1 MIGGNSLKKLNIEV
15 QGMTCEACSARIEKV
30 LSKMPQVSEVN
41 VNSVTGLA
49 TVTLNNEE
57 DLKAIPE
64 KIEKVGYEVPTE
76 TVKLDIQGMS
86 CEACSARIEKMLNRL
101 PIEEAVVN
109 SISNSGTVRFKN
121 GIVTEEE
128 IVNQIEKAGYSGKVI
143 RDEDNVINRDEE
155 ELKGLKRDLIIS
167 IIFTIPLFSAMFF
180 HMAGIHTPLSNGW
193 VQLLLAIPVQFYIG
207 RRFYKGAFNSIRGGG
222 ANMDV
227 LIVMGTSAAFFFS
240 LYHTIIGS
248 PDLYYESSAVII
260 TLILL
265 GKFFEKRAKTR
276 TTDAINKL
284 MELQAKTAVV
294 ERDGEK
300 LEIPVEEVVIGDIID
315 VKPGEKIPVDGN
327 ILSGNTNIDES
338 MITGESI
345 PVEKVPG
352 DSVIGG
358 TINKNGFIKFE
369 ASKVGK
375 DTMLSQIVKLVEE
388 AQGHKAPVQRLA
400 DKISGVFVPSVIII
414 ALVTFVLT
422 WIFKKSMDAA
432 VMHAVAVLV
441 IACPCSLGLA
451 TPTAIMVGTGRGA
464 SLGILIKSGEYLERA
479 CNIDACVF
487 DKTGT
492 LTKGEPLVQSVNN
505 YSNMTE
511 EDFLKVFSSLESAS
525 EHPLGEAVVK
535 YAKEKGISGLEVEE
549 FNSLTGMGVEG
560 KIKDIKYYIG
570 SKKLMEE
577 KKVSFDS
584 KVIEAFQEKGETPL
598 MLFDQ
603 EKLLGII
610 SVADE
615 IKESSK
621 TAIEKLHKMG
631 IEIYMI
637 TGDSL
642 KTAKAIGS
650 ELAIEKVFAEVLP
663 EDKSDKI
670 KEIKGQDKVVAM
682 VGDGINDAPALAE
695 ADIGFAIG
703 TGTDVAI
710 EASDITIIN
719 GDINSVAKA
728 IELSKRTMRT
738 IKQNL
743 FWAFF
748 YNVIGIPIAALG
760 FLNPMIAGAAMAFS
774 SVSVVTNSLRL
785 KSFK

>member
-1 MIGGNSLKKLNIEV
+1 MKKLNIRVE
-15 QGMTCEACSARIEKV
+15 GMTCEACSARIEKV
-30 LSKMPQVSEVN
+30 LSKMEEVESVN

-49 TVTLNNEE
+49 TVELNSEENINE
-57 DLKAIPE
+57 IPQ
-64 KIEKVGYEVPTE
+64 KIEKAGYEVPMQ
-76 TVKLDIQGMS
+76 TVKIDITGMS
-86 CEACSARIEKMLNRL
+86 CEACAARITKLLNKL
-101 PIEEAVVN
+101 PIDEAVIN
-109 SISNSGTVRFKN
+109 SITNSGVVRFKN
-121 GIVTEEE
+121 GLVTEEE
-128 IVNQIEKAGYSGKVI
+128 IIKQVEKAGYGATVVK
-143 RDEDNVINRDEE
+143 DEDNVINRDDK

-167 IIFTIPLFSAMFF
+167 LIFTIPLFSAMFF
-180 HMAGIHTPLSNGW
+180 HMAGVHTILSNGW
-193 VQLLLAIPVQFYIG
+193 VQLALAIPVQFYIG

-248 PDLYYESSAVII
+248 SELYYESSAVII

-265 GKFFEKRAKTR
+265 GKYFEKRAKTR

-294 ERDGEK
+294 ERDGK
-300 LEIPVEEVVIGDIID
+300 VIEIPIEEVVVGDIID
-315 VKPGEKIPVDGN
+315 VRPGEKVAVDGK
-327 ILSGNTNIDES
+327 IIFGETSIDEA
-338 MITGESI
+338 MVTGESI
-345 PVEKVPG
+345 PSEKTVG
-352 DSVIGG
+352 DEVIGG

-369 ASKVGK
+369 ATKVGK
-375 DTMLSQIVKLVEE
+375 DTMLSQIVKLVEQ
-388 AQGHKAPVQRLA
+388 AQEHKAPVQRLA
-400 DKISGVFVPSVIII
+400 DKIAGIFVPSVIVIAII
-414 ALVTFVLT
+414 TFALT
-422 WIFKKSMDAA
+422 WFVKKSIDPAI
-432 VMHAVAVLV
+432 MHAVAVLV

-464 SLGILIKSGEYLERA
+464 NLGILIKSGEYLERA
-479 CNIDACVF
+479 CKIDSVVF

-492 LTKGEPLVQSVNN
+492 LTEGKPVVKSVEN
-505 YSNMTE
+505 YSHMN
-511 EDFLKVFSSLESAS
+511 EDEMLKIFSSLENAS
-525 EHPLGEAVVK
+525 QHPLGEAVVN
-535 YAKEKGISGLEVEE
+535 YCKEKRIETVEVSN
-549 FNSLTGMGVEG
+549 FNSLTGMGVSGTINEA
-560 KIKDIKYYIG
+560 KYFIG
-570 SKKLMEE
+570 NKKLMDE
-577 KKVSFDS
+577 KNISYSLED
-584 KVIEAFQEKGETPL
+584 IEMLQEKGETPL
-598 MLFDQ
+598 MLFDGK
-603 EKLLGII
+603 KLLGII

-615 IKESSK
+615 VKESSK
-621 TAIEKLHKMG
+621 GAIEKLHEMG

-637 TGDSL
+637 TGDS
-642 KTAKAIGS
+642 KRAANAIGKS
-650 ELAIEKVFAEVLP
+650 LGIEGVFAEVLP
-663 EDKSDKI
+663 QDKSDKI
-670 KEIKGQDKVVAM
+670 KEIKSDGKVVAM

-719 GDINSVAKA
+719 GDIYSVVKA

>member
-1 MIGGNSLKKLNIEV
+1 MKKLNIKVE
-15 QGMTCEACSARIEKV
+15 GMTCEACSARIEKV
-30 LSKMPQVSEVN
+30 LSKMEEVESVN

-49 TVTLNNEE
+49 TVELNSEENINE
-57 DLKAIPE
+57 IPQ
-64 KIEKVGYEVPTE
+64 KIEKAGYEVPME
-76 TVKLDIQGMS
+76 TVKIDITGMS
-86 CEACSARIEKMLNRL
+86 CEACAARITKLLNKL
-101 PIEEAVVN
+101 PIEEAVIN
-109 SISNSGTVRFKN
+109 SITNSGVVRFKN
-121 GIVTEEE
+121 GLVTEEE
-128 IVNQIEKAGYSGKVI
+128 IIKQVEKAGYGATVVK
-143 RDEDNVINRDEE
+143 DEDNVINRDDN

-167 IIFTIPLFSAMFF
+167 LIFTIPLFSAMFF
-180 HMAGIHTPLSNGW
+180 HMAGVHTILSNGW
-193 VQLLLAIPVQFYIG
+193 VQLALAIPVQFYIG
-207 RRFYKGAFNSIRGGG
+207 RRFYKGAFNSVRGGG

-248 PDLYYESSAVII
+248 SELYYESSAVII

-265 GKFFEKRAKTR
+265 GKYFEKRAKTR

-294 ERDGEK
+294 ERNGEVI
-300 LEIPVEEVVIGDIID
+300 EIPIEEVVVGDIID
-315 VKPGEKIPVDGN
+315 VRPGEKVAVDGK
-327 ILSGNTNIDES
+327 IIFGETSIDEA
-338 MITGESI
+338 MVTGESI
-345 PVEKVPG
+345 PSEKTVG
-352 DSVIGG
+352 DEVIGG

-369 ASKVGK
+369 ATKVGK
-375 DTMLSQIVKLVEE
+375 DTMLSQIVKLVEQ
-388 AQGHKAPVQRLA
+388 AQEHKAPVQRLA
-400 DKISGVFVPSVIII
+400 DKIAGIFVPSVIVIAII
-414 ALVTFVLT
+414 TFALT
-422 WIFKKSMDAA
+422 WFLKKSIDPAI
-432 VMHAVAVLV
+432 MHAVAVLV

-464 SLGILIKSGEYLERA
+464 NLGILIKSGEYLERA
-479 CNIDACVF
+479 CKIDSVVF

-492 LTKGEPLVQSVNN
+492 LTEGKPVVKSVEN
-505 YSNMTE
+505 YSHMN
-511 EDFLKVFSSLESAS
+511 EDDMLKIFSSLENAS
-525 EHPLGEAVVK
+525 QHPLGEAVVN
-535 YAKEKGISGLEVEE
+535 YCKEKGIETVEVSN
-549 FNSLTGMGVEG
+549 FNSLTGMGVSGTINEV
-560 KIKDIKYYIG
+560 KYFIG
-570 SKKLMEE
+570 NKKLMDE
-577 KKVSFDS
+577 KNISYSLED
-584 KVIEAFQEKGETPL
+584 IEMLQEKGETPL
-598 MLFDQ
+598 MLFD
-603 EKLLGII
+603 EKKLLGII

-615 IKESSK
+615 VKESSK
-621 TAIEKLHKMG
+621 GAIEKLHEMG

-637 TGDSL
+637 TGDS
-642 KTAKAIGS
+642 KRAANAIGES
-650 ELAIEKVFAEVLP
+650 LGIEGVFAEVLP
-663 EDKSDKI
+663 QDKSDKI
-670 KEIKGQDKVVAM
+670 KEIKSDGKVVAM

-719 GDINSVAKA
+719 GDIYSVVKA

>member
-1 MIGGNSLKKLNIEV
+1 MKKLNIRVE
-15 QGMTCEACSARIEKV
+15 GMTCEACSARIEKV
-30 LSKMPQVSEVN
+30 LSKMDEVESVN

-49 TVTLNNEE
+49 TVDLNSEENINE
-57 DLKAIPE
+57 IPL
-64 KIEKVGYEVPTE
+64 KIEKAGYEVPMQ
-76 TVKLDIQGMS
+76 TVKLDITGMS
-86 CEACSARIEKMLNRL
+86 CEACAARITKLLNKL
-101 PIEEAVVN
+101 PIEEAVIN
-109 SISNSGTVRFKN
+109 SITNSGVVHFKN
-121 GIVTEEE
+121 GLVTEEE
-128 IVNQIEKAGYSGKVI
+128 IIKQVEKAGYGATVVK
-143 RDEDNVINRDEE
+143 DEDNVINRDDK

-167 IIFTIPLFSAMFF
+167 LIFTIPLFSAMFF
-180 HMAGIHTPLSNGW
+180 HMAGMHIFLLNGW
-193 VQLLLAIPVQFYIG
+193 VQLALAIPVQFYIG

-248 PDLYYESSAVII
+248 SELYYESSAVII

-265 GKFFEKRAKTR
+265 GKYFEKRAKTR

-294 ERDGEK
+294 ERNGEVV
-300 LEIPVEEVVIGDIID
+300 EIPIEEVVVGDIID
-315 VKPGEKIPVDGN
+315 VRPGEKVAVDGK
-327 ILSGNTNIDES
+327 IIFGETSIDEA
-338 MITGESI
+338 MVTGESI
-345 PVEKVPG
+345 PREKTVG
-352 DSVIGG
+352 DEVIGG

-369 ASKVGK
+369 ATKVGK
-375 DTMLSQIVKLVEE
+375 DTMLSQIVKLVEQ
-388 AQGHKAPVQRLA
+388 AQEHKAPVQRLA
-400 DKISGVFVPSVIII
+400 DKIAGVFVPSVIVI
-414 ALVTFVLT
+414 AIFTFAIT
-422 WIFKKSMDAA
+422 WFVKKSIDPAI
-432 VMHAVAVLV
+432 MHAVAVLV

-464 SLGILIKSGEYLERA
+464 NLGILIKSGEYLERA
-479 CNIDACVF
+479 CNIDSVVF

-492 LTKGEPLVQSVNN
+492 LTEGKPVVKSVEN
-505 YSNMTE
+505 YSGMSE
-511 EDFLKVFSSLESAS
+511 EEMLKIFSSLENAS
-525 EHPLGEAVVK
+525 QHPLGEAVVN
-535 YAKEKGISGLEVEE
+535 YCKEKGIEMEEVSK
-549 FNSLTGMGVEG
+549 FDSLTGKGVSG
-560 KIKDIKYYIG
+560 SIDGVLYFIG
-570 SKKLMEE
+570 NRKLMDE
-577 KKVSFDS
+577 KNISYSAED
-584 KVIEAFQEKGETPL
+584 IEKLQEKGETPL
-598 MLFDQ
+598 MLFD
-603 EKLLGII
+603 EKSLLGII

-615 IKESSK
+615 VKESSK
-621 TAIEKLHKMG
+621 EAIDKLHEMG
-631 IEIYMI
+631 IETYMI
-637 TGDSL
+637 TGDSNRAANAI
-642 KTAKAIGS
+642 AKS
-650 ELAIEKVFAEVLP
+650 LDIERVYAEVLP
-663 EDKSDKI
+663 QDKSDKI
-670 KEIKGQDKVVAM
+670 KEIKTEGKVVAM

-719 GDINSVAKA
+719 GDINSVVKA

>member
-1 MIGGNSLKKLNIEV
+1 MKKLNIRVE
-15 QGMTCEACSARIEKV
+15 GMTCEACSARIEKV
-30 LSKMPQVSEVN
+30 LSKMDEVESVN

-49 TVTLNNEE
+49 TVELNSEENINE
-57 DLKAIPE
+57 IPQ
-64 KIEKVGYEVPTE
+64 KIEKAGYEVPME
-76 TVKLDIQGMS
+76 TVKIDITGMS
-86 CEACSARIEKMLNRL
+86 CEACAARITKLLNKL
-101 PIEEAVVN
+101 PIEEAVIN
-109 SISNSGTVRFKN
+109 SITNSGVVRFKN
-121 GIVTEEE
+121 GLVTEEE
-128 IVNQIEKAGYSGKVI
+128 IIKQVEKAGYGATVVK
-143 RDEDNVINRDEE
+143 DEDNVINRDDN

-167 IIFTIPLFSAMFF
+167 LIFTIPLFSAMFF
-180 HMAGIHTPLSNGW
+180 HMAGVHTILSNGW
-193 VQLLLAIPVQFYIG
+193 VQLALAIPVQFYIG
-207 RRFYKGAFNSIRGGG
+207 RRFYKGAFNSVRGGG

-248 PDLYYESSAVII
+248 SELYYESSAVII

-265 GKFFEKRAKTR
+265 GKYFEKRAKTR

-294 ERDGEK
+294 ERNGEVI
-300 LEIPVEEVVIGDIID
+300 EIPIEEVVVGDIID
-315 VKPGEKIPVDGN
+315 VRPGEKVAVDGK
-327 ILSGNTNIDES
+327 IIFGETSIDEA
-338 MITGESI
+338 MVTGESI
-345 PVEKVPG
+345 PSEKTVG
-352 DSVIGG
+352 DEVIGG

-369 ASKVGK
+369 ATKVGK
-375 DTMLSQIVKLVEE
+375 DTMLSQIVKLVEQ
-388 AQGHKAPVQRLA
+388 AQEHKAPVQRLA
-400 DKISGVFVPSVIII
+400 DKIAGIFVPSVIVIAII
-414 ALVTFVLT
+414 TFALT
-422 WIFKKSMDAA
+422 WFLKKSIDPAI
-432 VMHAVAVLV
+432 MHAVAVLV

-464 SLGILIKSGEYLERA
+464 NLGILIKSGEYLERA
-479 CNIDACVF
+479 CKIDSVVF

-492 LTKGEPLVQSVNN
+492 LTEGKPVVKSVEN
-505 YSNMTE
+505 YSHMN
-511 EDFLKVFSSLESAS
+511 EDEMLKIFSSLENAS
-525 EHPLGEAVVK
+525 QHPLGEAVVN
-535 YAKEKGISGLEVEE
+535 YCKETGIETVEVSN
-549 FNSLTGMGVEG
+549 FNSLTGMGVSGTINEA
-560 KIKDIKYYIG
+560 KYFIG
-570 SKKLMEE
+570 NKKLMDE
-577 KKVSFDS
+577 KNISYSLED
-584 KVIEAFQEKGETPL
+584 IEMLQEKGETPL
-598 MLFDQ
+598 MLFD
-603 EKLLGII
+603 EKKLLGII

-615 IKESSK
+615 VKESSK
-621 TAIEKLHKMG
+621 GAIEKLHEMG

-637 TGDSL
+637 TGDS
-642 KTAKAIGS
+642 KRAANAIGES
-650 ELAIEKVFAEVLP
+650 LGIEGVFAEVLP
-663 EDKSDKI
+663 QDKSDKI
-670 KEIKGQDKVVAM
+670 KEIKSDGKVVAM

-719 GDINSVAKA
+719 GDIYSVVKA

>member
-1 MIGGNSLKKLNIEV
+1 
-15 QGMTCEACSARIEKV
+15 MTCEACSARIEKV
-30 LSKMPQVSEVN
+30 LSKMEEVESVN

-49 TVTLNNEE
+49 TVELNSEENINE
-57 DLKAIPE
+57 IPH
-64 KIEKVGYEVPTE
+64 KIEKAGYEVPMQ
-76 TVKLDIQGMS
+76 TVKIDITGMS
-86 CEACSARIEKMLNRL
+86 CEACAARITKLLNKL
-101 PIEEAVVN
+101 PIEEAVIN
-109 SISNSGTVRFKN
+109 SITNSGVVRFKN
-121 GIVTEEE
+121 GLVTEEE
-128 IVNQIEKAGYSGKVI
+128 IIKQVEKAGYAATVVK
-143 RDEDNVINRDEE
+143 DEDNVINRDDN

-167 IIFTIPLFSAMFF
+167 LIFTIPLFSAMFF
-180 HMAGIHTPLSNGW
+180 HMAGVHTILSNGW
-193 VQLLLAIPVQFYIG
+193 VQLALAIPVQFYIG

-248 PDLYYESSAVII
+248 SELYYESSAVII

-265 GKFFEKRAKTR
+265 GKYFEKRAKTR

-294 ERDGEK
+294 EREGK
-300 LEIPVEEVVIGDIID
+300 VIEIPIEEVVVGDIID
-315 VKPGEKIPVDGN
+315 VRPGEKVAVDGK
-327 ILSGNTNIDES
+327 IIFGETSIDEA
-338 MITGESI
+338 MVTGESI
-345 PVEKVPG
+345 PSEKTVG
-352 DSVIGG
+352 DEVIGG

-369 ASKVGK
+369 ATKVGK
-375 DTMLSQIVKLVEE
+375 DTMLSQIVKLVEQ
-388 AQGHKAPVQRLA
+388 AQEHKAPVQRLA
-400 DKISGVFVPSVIII
+400 DKIAGIFVPSVIVIAII
-414 ALVTFVLT
+414 TFALT
-422 WIFKKSMDAA
+422 WFVKKSIDPAI
-432 VMHAVAVLV
+432 MHAVAVLV

-464 SLGILIKSGEYLERA
+464 NLGILIKSGEYLERA
-479 CNIDACVF
+479 CKIDSVVF

-492 LTKGEPLVQSVNN
+492 LTEGKPVVKSVEN
-505 YSNMTE
+505 YSHMN
-511 EDFLKVFSSLESAS
+511 EDEMLKIFSSLENAS
-525 EHPLGEAVVK
+525 QHPLGEAVVN
-535 YAKEKGISGLEVEE
+535 YCKEKGIETVEVSN
-549 FNSLTGMGVEG
+549 FNSLTGMGVSGTINEA
-560 KIKDIKYYIG
+560 KYFIG
-570 SKKLMEE
+570 NKKLMDE
-577 KKVSFDS
+577 KNISYSLED
-584 KVIEAFQEKGETPL
+584 IEMLQEKGETPL
-598 MLFDQ
+598 MLFD
-603 EKLLGII
+603 EKKLLGII

-615 IKESSK
+615 VKESSK
-621 TAIEKLHKMG
+621 GAIEKLHEMG

-637 TGDSL
+637 TGDS
-642 KTAKAIGS
+642 KRAANAIGKS
-650 ELAIEKVFAEVLP
+650 LGIEGVFAEVLP
-663 EDKSDKI
+663 QDKSDKI
-670 KEIKGQDKVVAM
+670 KEIRSDGKVVAM

-719 GDINSVAKA
+719 GDIYSVVKA

>member
-1 MIGGNSLKKLNIEV
+1 MKKLNIRV
-15 QGMTCEACSARIEKV
+15 DGMTCEACSARIEKV
-30 LSKMPQVSEVN
+30 LSKMDEVESVN

-49 TVTLNNEE
+49 TVELNSEENINE
-57 DLKAIPE
+57 IPQ
-64 KIEKVGYEVPTE
+64 KIEKAGYEVPVQ
-76 TVKLDIQGMS
+76 TVKLDITGMS
-86 CEACSARIEKMLNRL
+86 CEACAARITKLLNKL
-101 PIEEAVVN
+101 PIEEAVIN
-109 SISNSGTVRFKN
+109 SITNSGVVRFKN
-121 GIVTEEE
+121 GLVTEDE
-128 IVNQIEKAGYSGKVI
+128 IIKQVEKAGYGATVVK
-143 RDEDNVINRDEE
+143 DEDNVINRDDK

-167 IIFTIPLFSAMFF
+167 LIFTIPLFSAMFF
-180 HMAGIHTPLSNGW
+180 HMAGMHIFLLNGW
-193 VQLLLAIPVQFYIG
+193 VQLALAIPVQFYIG
-207 RRFYKGAFNSIRGGG
+207 RRFYKGAYNSVRGGG

-248 PDLYYESSAVII
+248 SELYYESSAVII

-265 GKFFEKRAKTR
+265 GKYFEKRAKTR

-294 ERDGEK
+294 ERNGEVI
-300 LEIPVEEVVIGDIID
+300 EIPIEEVVVGDIID
-315 VKPGEKIPVDGN
+315 VRPGEKVAVDGK
-327 ILSGNTNIDES
+327 IIFGETSIDEA
-338 MITGESI
+338 MVTGESI
-345 PVEKVPG
+345 PREKTVG
-352 DSVIGG
+352 DEVIGG

-369 ASKVGK
+369 ATKVGK
-375 DTMLSQIVKLVEE
+375 DTMLSQIVKLVEQ
-388 AQGHKAPVQRLA
+388 AQEHKAPVQRLA
-400 DKISGVFVPSVIII
+400 DKISGVFVPSVIVI
-414 ALVTFVLT
+414 AILTFAIT
-422 WIFKKSMDAA
+422 WFVKKSIDPAI
-432 VMHAVAVLV
+432 MHAVAVLV

-464 SLGILIKSGEYLERA
+464 NLGILIKSGEYLERA
-479 CNIDACVF
+479 CNIDSVVF

-492 LTKGEPLVQSVNN
+492 LTEGKPVVKSVEN
-505 YSNMTE
+505 YSHMSE
-511 EDFLKVFSSLESAS
+511 EEMLQIFSSLENAS
-525 EHPLGEAVVK
+525 QHPLGEAVVNYCK
-535 YAKEKGISGLEVEE
+535 DKGIEMLEVSN
-549 FNSLTGMGVEG
+549 FKSLTGMGVLG
-560 KIKDIKYYIG
+560 NINGVDYFIG
-570 SKKLMEE
+570 NKKLMDE
-577 KKVSFDS
+577 KNISYS
-584 KVIEAFQEKGETPL
+584 IEDIEKLQEKGETPL
-598 MLFDQ
+598 MLFD
-603 EKLLGII
+603 EKSLLGII

-615 IKESSK
+615 VKKSSK
-621 TAIEKLHKMG
+621 EAIEKLHEIG
-631 IEIYMI
+631 IETYMI
-637 TGDSL
+637 TGDSNRAARAI
-642 KTAKAIGS
+642 AKS
-650 ELAIEKVFAEVLP
+650 LDIERVYAEVLP
-663 EDKSDKI
+663 QDKSDKI
-670 KEIKGQDKVVAM
+670 KEIKSEGKVVAM

-719 GDINSVAKA
+719 GDIKSVVKA

>member
-1 MIGGNSLKKLNIEV
+1 MKKLNIRVE
-15 QGMTCEACSARIEKV
+15 GMTCEACSARIEKV
-30 LSKMPQVSEVN
+30 LSKMDEVESVN

-49 TVTLNNEE
+49 TVELNSEENINE
-57 DLKAIPE
+57 IPQ
-64 KIEKVGYEVPTE
+64 KIEKAGYEVPME
-76 TVKLDIQGMS
+76 TVKIAITGMS
-86 CEACSARIEKMLNRL
+86 CEACAARITKLLNKL
-101 PIEEAVVN
+101 PIEEAVIN
-109 SISNSGTVRFKN
+109 SITNSGVVRFKN
-121 GIVTEEE
+121 GLVTEEE
-128 IVNQIEKAGYSGKVI
+128 IIKQVEKAGYGATVVK
-143 RDEDNVINRDEE
+143 DEDNVINRDDN

-167 IIFTIPLFSAMFF
+167 LIFTIPLFSAMFF
-180 HMAGIHTPLSNGW
+180 HMAGVHTILSNGW
-193 VQLLLAIPVQFYIG
+193 VQLALAIPVQFYIG
-207 RRFYKGAFNSIRGGG
+207 RRFYKGAFNSVRGGG

-248 PDLYYESSAVII
+248 SELYYESSAVII

-265 GKFFEKRAKTR
+265 GKYFEKRAKTR

-294 ERDGEK
+294 ERNGEVI
-300 LEIPVEEVVIGDIID
+300 EIPIEEVVVGDIID
-315 VKPGEKIPVDGN
+315 VRPGEKVAVDGK
-327 ILSGNTNIDES
+327 IIFGETSIDEA
-338 MITGESI
+338 MVTGESI
-345 PVEKVPG
+345 PSEKTVG
-352 DSVIGG
+352 DEVIGG

-369 ASKVGK
+369 ATKVGK
-375 DTMLSQIVKLVEE
+375 DTMLSQIVKLVEQ
-388 AQGHKAPVQRLA
+388 AQEHKAPVQRLA
-400 DKISGVFVPSVIII
+400 DKIAGIFVPSVIVIAII
-414 ALVTFVLT
+414 TFALT
-422 WIFKKSMDAA
+422 WFLKKSIDPAI
-432 VMHAVAVLV
+432 MHAVAVLV

-464 SLGILIKSGEYLERA
+464 NLGILIKSGEYLERA
-479 CNIDACVF
+479 CKIDSVVF

-492 LTKGEPLVQSVNN
+492 LTEGKPVVKSVEN
-505 YSNMTE
+505 YSHMN
-511 EDFLKVFSSLESAS
+511 EDEMLKIFSSLENAS
-525 EHPLGEAVVK
+525 QHPLGEAVVN
-535 YAKEKGISGLEVEE
+535 YCKETGIETVEVSN
-549 FNSLTGMGVEG
+549 FNSLTGMGVSGTINEA
-560 KIKDIKYYIG
+560 KYFIG
-570 SKKLMEE
+570 NKKLMDE
-577 KKVSFDS
+577 KNISYSLED
-584 KVIEAFQEKGETPL
+584 IEMLQEKGETPL
-598 MLFDQ
+598 MLFD
-603 EKLLGII
+603 EKKLLGII

-615 IKESSK
+615 VKESSK
-621 TAIEKLHKMG
+621 GAIEKLHEMG

-637 TGDSL
+637 TGDS
-642 KTAKAIGS
+642 KRAANAIGES
-650 ELAIEKVFAEVLP
+650 LGIEGVFAEVLP
-663 EDKSDKI
+663 QDKSDKI
-670 KEIKGQDKVVAM
+670 KEIKSDGKVVAM

-719 GDINSVAKA
+719 GDIYSVVKA

>member
-1 MIGGNSLKKLNIEV
+1 
-15 QGMTCEACSARIEKV
+15 MTCEACSARIEKV
-30 LSKMPQVSEVN
+30 LSKMEEVESVN

-49 TVTLNNEE
+49 TVELNSEENINE
-57 DLKAIPE
+57 IPH
-64 KIEKVGYEVPTE
+64 KIEKAGYEVPMQ
-76 TVKLDIQGMS
+76 TVKIDITGMS
-86 CEACSARIEKMLNRL
+86 CEACAARITKLLNKL
-101 PIEEAVVN
+101 PIEEAVIN
-109 SISNSGTVRFKN
+109 SITNSGVVRFKN
-121 GIVTEEE
+121 GLVTEEE
-128 IVNQIEKAGYSGKVI
+128 IIKQVEKAGYGATVVK
-143 RDEDNVINRDEE
+143 DEDNVINRDDK

-167 IIFTIPLFSAMFF
+167 LIFTIPLFSAMFF
-180 HMAGIHTPLSNGW
+180 HMAGVHTILSNGW
-193 VQLLLAIPVQFYIG
+193 VQLALAIPVQFYIG

-248 PDLYYESSAVII
+248 SELYYESSAVII

-265 GKFFEKRAKTR
+265 GKYFEKRAKTR

-294 ERDGEK
+294 ERNGEVI
-300 LEIPVEEVVIGDIID
+300 EIPIEEVVVGDIID
-315 VKPGEKIPVDGN
+315 VRPGEKVAVDGK
-327 ILSGNTNIDES
+327 IIFGETSIDEA
-338 MITGESI
+338 MVTGESI
-345 PVEKVPG
+345 PSEKTVG
-352 DSVIGG
+352 DEVIGG

-369 ASKVGK
+369 ATKVGK
-375 DTMLSQIVKLVEE
+375 DTMLSQIVKLVEQ
-388 AQGHKAPVQRLA
+388 AQEHKAPVQRLA
-400 DKISGVFVPSVIII
+400 DKIAGIFVPSVIVIAII
-414 ALVTFVLT
+414 TFALT
-422 WIFKKSMDAA
+422 WFVKKSIDPAI
-432 VMHAVAVLV
+432 MHAVAVLV

-464 SLGILIKSGEYLERA
+464 NLGILIKSGEYLERA
-479 CNIDACVF
+479 CKIDSVVF

-492 LTKGEPLVQSVNN
+492 LTEGKPVVKSVEN
-505 YSNMTE
+505 YSHMN
-511 EDFLKVFSSLESAS
+511 EDEMLKIFSSLENAS
-525 EHPLGEAVVK
+525 QHPLGEAVVN
-535 YAKEKGISGLEVEE
+535 YCKEKGIETVEVSN
-549 FNSLTGMGVEG
+549 FNSLTGMGVSGTINEA
-560 KIKDIKYYIG
+560 KYFIG
-570 SKKLMEE
+570 NKKLMDE
-577 KKVSFDS
+577 KNISYSLED
-584 KVIEAFQEKGETPL
+584 IEMLQEKGETPL
-598 MLFDQ
+598 MLFD
-603 EKLLGII
+603 EKKLLGII

-615 IKESSK
+615 VKESSK
-621 TAIEKLHKMG
+621 GAIEKLHEMG

-637 TGDSL
+637 TGDS
-642 KTAKAIGS
+642 KRAANAIGKS
-650 ELAIEKVFAEVLP
+650 LDIEGVFAEVLP
-663 EDKSDKI
+663 QDKSDKI
-670 KEIKGQDKVVAM
+670 KEIKSDGKVVAM

-719 GDINSVAKA
+719 GDIYSVVKA

>member
-1 MIGGNSLKKLNIEV
+1 MKKLNIRVE
-15 QGMTCEACSARIEKV
+15 GMTCEACSARIEKV
-30 LSKMPQVSEVN
+30 LSKMEEVESVN

-49 TVTLNNEE
+49 TVELNSEENINE
-57 DLKAIPE
+57 IPH
-64 KIEKVGYEVPTE
+64 KIEKAGYEVPMQ
-76 TVKLDIQGMS
+76 TVKIDITGMS
-86 CEACSARIEKMLNRL
+86 CEACAARITKLLNKL
-101 PIEEAVVN
+101 PIEEAVIN
-109 SISNSGTVRFKN
+109 SITNSGVVRFKN
-121 GIVTEEE
+121 GLVTEEE
-128 IVNQIEKAGYSGKVI
+128 IIKQVEKAGYGATVVK
-143 RDEDNVINRDEE
+143 DEDNVINRDDK

-167 IIFTIPLFSAMFF
+167 LIFTIPLFSAMFF
-180 HMAGIHTPLSNGW
+180 HMAGVHTILSNGW
-193 VQLLLAIPVQFYIG
+193 VQLALAIPVQFYIG

-248 PDLYYESSAVII
+248 SELYYESSAVII

-265 GKFFEKRAKTR
+265 GKYFEKRAKTR

-294 ERDGEK
+294 ERDGEVI
-300 LEIPVEEVVIGDIID
+300 EIPIEEVVVGDIID
-315 VKPGEKIPVDGN
+315 VRPGEKVAVDGK
-327 ILSGNTNIDES
+327 IIFGETSIDEA
-338 MITGESI
+338 MVTGESI
-345 PVEKVPG
+345 PSEKTVG
-352 DSVIGG
+352 DEVIGG

-369 ASKVGK
+369 ATKVGK
-375 DTMLSQIVKLVEE
+375 DTMLSQIVKLVEQ
-388 AQGHKAPVQRLA
+388 AQEHKAPVQRLA
-400 DKISGVFVPSVIII
+400 DKIAGIFVPSVIVIAII
-414 ALVTFVLT
+414 TFALT
-422 WIFKKSMDAA
+422 WFVKKSIDPAI
-432 VMHAVAVLV
+432 MHAVAVLV

-464 SLGILIKSGEYLERA
+464 NLGILIKSGEYLERA
-479 CNIDACVF
+479 CKIDSVVF

-492 LTKGEPLVQSVNN
+492 LTEGKPVVKSVEN
-505 YSNMTE
+505 YSHMN
-511 EDFLKVFSSLESAS
+511 EDEMLKIFSSLENAS
-525 EHPLGEAVVK
+525 QHPLGEAVVN
-535 YAKEKGISGLEVEE
+535 YCKEKGIETVEVSN
-549 FNSLTGMGVEG
+549 FNSLTGMGVSGTINEA
-560 KIKDIKYYIG
+560 KYFIG
-570 SKKLMEE
+570 NKKLMDE
-577 KKVSFDS
+577 KNISYSLED
-584 KVIEAFQEKGETPL
+584 IEMLQEKGETPL
-598 MLFDQ
+598 MLFD
-603 EKLLGII
+603 EKKILGII

-615 IKESSK
+615 VKESSK
-621 TAIEKLHKMG
+621 GAIEKLHEMG

-637 TGDSL
+637 TGDS
-642 KTAKAIGS
+642 KRAANAIGKS
-650 ELAIEKVFAEVLP
+650 LGIEGVFAEVLP
-663 EDKSDKI
+663 QDKSDKI
-670 KEIKGQDKVVAM
+670 KEIKSDGKVVAM

-719 GDINSVAKA
+719 GDIYSVVKA

>member
-1 MIGGNSLKKLNIEV
+1 MKKLNIRVE
-15 QGMTCEACSARIEKV
+15 GMTCEACSARIEKV
-30 LSKMPQVSEVN
+30 LSKMEEVESVN

-49 TVTLNNEE
+49 TVELNSEEKINE
-57 DLKAIPE
+57 IPL
-64 KIEKVGYEVPTE
+64 KIEKAGYKVPVQ
-76 TVKLDIQGMS
+76 TVKLNIEGMS
-86 CEACSARIEKMLNRL
+86 CEACSARITKLLNKL
-101 PIEEAVVN
+101 PIEEAVIN
-109 SISNSGTVRFKN
+109 SITNSGVVRFKN
-121 GIVTEEE
+121 GLVTEEE
-128 IVNQIEKAGYSGKVI
+128 IINQVEKAGFKARVVK
-143 RDEDNVINRDEE
+143 DEDNVINRDDK

-167 IIFTIPLFSAMFF
+167 LIFTIPLFSAMFF
-180 HMAGIHTPLSNGW
+180 HMAGVHTILSNGW
-193 VQLLLAIPVQFYIG
+193 VQLALAIPVQFYIG

-248 PDLYYESSAVII
+248 SELYYESSAVII

-265 GKFFEKRAKTR
+265 GKYFEKRAKTR

-294 ERDGEK
+294 ERNGEVI
-300 LEIPVEEVVIGDIID
+300 EIPIEEVVVGDIID
-315 VKPGEKIPVDGN
+315 VRPGEKVAVDGK
-327 ILSGNTNIDES
+327 IIFGETSIDEA
-338 MITGESI
+338 MVTGESI
-345 PVEKVPG
+345 PSEKTVG
-352 DSVIGG
+352 DEVIGG

-369 ASKVGK
+369 ATKVGK
-375 DTMLSQIVKLVEE
+375 DTMLSQIVKLVEQ
-388 AQGHKAPVQRLA
+388 AQEHKAPVQRLA
-400 DKISGVFVPSVIII
+400 DKIAGIFVPSVIVIAII
-414 ALVTFVLT
+414 TFALT
-422 WIFKKSMDAA
+422 WFVKKSIDPAI
-432 VMHAVAVLV
+432 MHAVAVLV

-464 SLGILIKSGEYLERA
+464 NLGILIKSGEYLERA
-479 CNIDACVF
+479 CKIDSVVF

-492 LTKGEPLVQSVNN
+492 LTEGKPVVKSVEN
-505 YSNMTE
+505 YSHMN
-511 EDFLKVFSSLESAS
+511 EDEMLKIFSSLENAS
-525 EHPLGEAVVK
+525 QHPLGEAVVN
-535 YAKEKGISGLEVEE
+535 YCKEKGIETVEVSN
-549 FNSLTGMGVEG
+549 FNSLTGMGVSGTINEV
-560 KIKDIKYYIG
+560 KYFIG
-570 SKKLMEE
+570 NKKLMDE
-577 KKVSFDS
+577 KNISYSLED
-584 KVIEAFQEKGETPL
+584 IEMLQEKGETPL
-598 MLFDQ
+598 MLFD
-603 EKLLGII
+603 EKKLLGII

-615 IKESSK
+615 VKESSK
-621 TAIEKLHKMG
+621 GAIEKLHEMG

-637 TGDSL
+637 TGDS
-642 KTAKAIGS
+642 KRAANAIGES
-650 ELAIEKVFAEVLP
+650 LGIEGVFAEVLP
-663 EDKSDKI
+663 QDKSDKI
-670 KEIKGQDKVVAM
+670 KEIKSDGKVVAM

-719 GDINSVAKA
+719 GDIYSVVKA

>member
-1 MIGGNSLKKLNIEV
+1 MKKLNIRVE
-15 QGMTCEACSARIEKV
+15 GMTCEACSARIEKV
-30 LSKMPQVSEVN
+30 LSKMDEVESVN

-49 TVTLNNEE
+49 TVDLNSEENINE
-57 DLKAIPE
+57 IPQ
-64 KIEKVGYEVPTE
+64 KIEKAGYEVPMQ
-76 TVKLDIQGMS
+76 TVKLDITGMS
-86 CEACSARIEKMLNRL
+86 CEACAARITKLLNKL
-101 PIEEAVVN
+101 PIEEAVIN
-109 SISNSGTVRFKN
+109 SITNSGVVRFKN
-121 GIVTEEE
+121 GLVTEEE
-128 IVNQIEKAGYSGKVI
+128 IIKQVEKAGYGATVVK
-143 RDEDNVINRDEE
+143 DEDNVINRDDK

-167 IIFTIPLFSAMFF
+167 LIFTIPLFSAMFF
-180 HMAGIHTPLSNGW
+180 HMAGMHIFLLNGW
-193 VQLLLAIPVQFYIG
+193 VQLALAIPVQFYIG

-248 PDLYYESSAVII
+248 SELYYESSAVII

-265 GKFFEKRAKTR
+265 GKYFEKRAKTR

-294 ERDGEK
+294 ERDGEVI
-300 LEIPVEEVVIGDIID
+300 EIPIEEVVVGDIID
-315 VKPGEKIPVDGN
+315 VRPGEKVAVDGK
-327 ILSGNTNIDES
+327 IIFGETSIDEA
-338 MITGESI
+338 MVTGESI
-345 PVEKVPG
+345 PREKTVG
-352 DSVIGG
+352 DEVIGG

-369 ASKVGK
+369 ATKVGK
-375 DTMLSQIVKLVEE
+375 DTMLSQIVKLVEQ
-388 AQGHKAPVQRLA
+388 AQEHKAPVQRLA
-400 DKISGVFVPSVIII
+400 DKIAGIFVPSVIVI
-414 ALVTFVLT
+414 AVLT
-422 WIFKKSMDAA
+422 FAITWFVKKSIDPAI
-432 VMHAVAVLV
+432 MHAVAVLV

-464 SLGILIKSGEYLERA
+464 NLGILIKSGEYLERA
-479 CNIDACVF
+479 CNIDSVVF

-492 LTKGEPLVQSVNN
+492 LTEGKPVVKSVEN
-505 YSNMTE
+505 YSGMSE
-511 EDFLKVFSSLESAS
+511 EEMLKIFSSLENAS
-525 EHPLGEAVVK
+525 QHPLGEAVVN
-535 YAKEKGISGLEVEE
+535 YCKEKGIEMEEVSK
-549 FNSLTGMGVEG
+549 FDSLTGMGVSG
-560 KIKDIKYYIG
+560 SIKGVLYFIG
-570 SKKLMEE
+570 NRKLMDE
-577 KKVSFDS
+577 KNISYSAED
-584 KVIEAFQEKGETPL
+584 IEKLQEKGETPL
-598 MLFDQ
+598 MLFD
-603 EKLLGII
+603 EKSLLGII

-615 IKESSK
+615 VKESSK
-621 TAIEKLHKMG
+621 KAIDKLHEMG
-631 IEIYMI
+631 IETYMI
-637 TGDSL
+637 TGDSNRAASAI
-642 KTAKAIGS
+642 AKS
-650 ELAIEKVFAEVLP
+650 LDIERVYAEVLP
-663 EDKSDKI
+663 QDKSDKI
-670 KEIKGQDKVVAM
+670 KEIKTEGKVVAM

-719 GDINSVAKA
+719 GDINSVVKA

>member
-1 MIGGNSLKKLNIEV
+1 MKKLNIRVE
-15 QGMTCEACSARIEKV
+15 GMTCEACSARIEKV
-30 LSKMPQVSEVN
+30 LSKMEEVESVN

-49 TVTLNNEE
+49 TVELNSEENINE
-57 DLKAIPE
+57 IPQ
-64 KIEKVGYEVPTE
+64 KIEKAGYEVPMQ
-76 TVKLDIQGMS
+76 TVKLDITGMS
-86 CEACSARIEKMLNRL
+86 CEACAARITKLLNKL
-101 PIEEAVVN
+101 PIEEAVIN
-109 SISNSGTVRFKN
+109 SITNSGVVRFKN
-121 GIVTEEE
+121 GLVTEEE
-128 IVNQIEKAGYSGKVI
+128 IIKQVEKAGYGATVVK
-143 RDEDNVINRDEE
+143 DEDNVINRDDK

-167 IIFTIPLFSAMFF
+167 LIFTIPLFSAMFF
-180 HMAGIHTPLSNGW
+180 HMAGMHIFLLNGW
-193 VQLLLAIPVQFYIG
+193 VQLALAIPVQFYIG

-248 PDLYYESSAVII
+248 SELYYESSAVII

-265 GKFFEKRAKTR
+265 GKYFEKRAKTR

-294 ERDGEK
+294 ERNGEVV
-300 LEIPVEEVVIGDIID
+300 EIPIEEVVVGDIID
-315 VKPGEKIPVDGN
+315 VRPGEKVAVDGK
-327 ILSGNTNIDES
+327 IIFGETSIDEA
-338 MITGESI
+338 MVTGESI
-345 PVEKVPG
+345 PREKTVG
-352 DSVIGG
+352 DEVIGG

-369 ASKVGK
+369 ATKVGK
-375 DTMLSQIVKLVEE
+375 DTMLSQIVKLVEQ
-388 AQGHKAPVQRLA
+388 AQEHKAPVQRLA
-400 DKISGVFVPSVIII
+400 DKIAGIFVPSVIVI
-414 ALVTFVLT
+414 AVLT
-422 WIFKKSMDAA
+422 FAITWFVKKSIDPAI
-432 VMHAVAVLV
+432 MHAVAVLV

-464 SLGILIKSGEYLERA
+464 NLGILIKSGEYLERA
-479 CNIDACVF
+479 CNIDSVVF

-492 LTKGEPLVQSVNN
+492 LTEGKPVVKSVEN
-505 YSNMTE
+505 YSGMSE
-511 EDFLKVFSSLESAS
+511 EEMLKIFSSLENAS
-525 EHPLGEAVVK
+525 QHPLGEAVVN
-535 YAKEKGISGLEVEE
+535 YCKEKGIEMEEVSK
-549 FNSLTGMGVEG
+549 FDSLTGKGVSG
-560 KIKDIKYYIG
+560 SIDGVLYFIG
-570 SKKLMEE
+570 NRKLMDE
-577 KKVSFDS
+577 KNISYSAED
-584 KVIEAFQEKGETPL
+584 IEKLQEKGETPL
-598 MLFDQ
+598 MLFD
-603 EKLLGII
+603 EKSLLGII

-615 IKESSK
+615 VKESSK
-621 TAIEKLHKMG
+621 EAIDKLHEMG
-631 IEIYMI
+631 IETYMI
-637 TGDSL
+637 TGDSNRAASAI
-642 KTAKAIGS
+642 AKS
-650 ELAIEKVFAEVLP
+650 LDIERVYAEVLP
-663 EDKSDKI
+663 QDKSDKI
-670 KEIKGQDKVVAM
+670 KEIKTEGKVVAM

-719 GDINSVAKA
+719 GDINSVVKA

>member
-1 MIGGNSLKKLNIEV
+1 MKKLNIRVE
-15 QGMTCEACSARIEKV
+15 GMACEACSARIEKV
-30 LSKMPQVSEVN
+30 LSKMDEVESVN

-49 TVTLNNEE
+49 TVELNSEENINE
-57 DLKAIPE
+57 IPH
-64 KIEKVGYEVPTE
+64 KIEKAGYEVPMQ
-76 TVKLDIQGMS
+76 TVKIDITGMS
-86 CEACSARIEKMLNRL
+86 CEACAARITKLLNKL
-101 PIEEAVVN
+101 PIEEAVIN
-109 SISNSGTVRFKN
+109 SITNSGVVRFKN
-121 GIVTEEE
+121 GLVTEEE
-128 IVNQIEKAGYSGKVI
+128 IIKQVEKAGYGATVVK
-143 RDEDNVINRDEE
+143 DEDNVINRDDK

-167 IIFTIPLFSAMFF
+167 LIFTIPLFSAMFF
-180 HMAGIHTPLSNGW
+180 HMAGVHTILSNGW
-193 VQLLLAIPVQFYIG
+193 VQLALAIPVQFYIG

-248 PDLYYESSAVII
+248 SELYYESSAVII

-265 GKFFEKRAKTR
+265 GKYFEKRAKTR

-294 ERDGEK
+294 ERNGEVI
-300 LEIPVEEVVIGDIID
+300 EIPIEEVVVGDIID
-315 VKPGEKIPVDGN
+315 VRPGEKVAVDGK
-327 ILSGNTNIDES
+327 IIFGETSIDEA
-338 MITGESI
+338 MVTGESI
-345 PVEKVPG
+345 PSEKTVG
-352 DSVIGG
+352 DEVIGG

-369 ASKVGK
+369 ATKVGK
-375 DTMLSQIVKLVEE
+375 DTMLSQIVKLVEQ
-388 AQGHKAPVQRLA
+388 AQEHKAPVQRLA
-400 DKISGVFVPSVIII
+400 DKIAGIFVPSVIVIAII
-414 ALVTFVLT
+414 TFVLT
-422 WIFKKSMDAA
+422 WFVKKSIDPAI
-432 VMHAVAVLV
+432 MHAVAVLV

-464 SLGILIKSGEYLERA
+464 NLGILIKSGEYLERA
-479 CNIDACVF
+479 CKIDSVVF

-492 LTKGEPLVQSVNN
+492 LTEGKPVVKSVEN
-505 YSNMTE
+505 YSDIN
-511 EDFLKVFSSLESAS
+511 EDEMLKIFSSLENAS
-525 EHPLGEAVVK
+525 QHPLGEAVVN
-535 YAKEKGISGLEVEE
+535 YCKEKGIETVEVSN
-549 FNSLTGMGVEG
+549 FNSLTGMGVSGTINEA
-560 KIKDIKYYIG
+560 KYFIG
-570 SKKLMEE
+570 NKKLMDE
-577 KKVSFDS
+577 KNISYSLED
-584 KVIEAFQEKGETPL
+584 IEMLQEKGETPL
-598 MLFDQ
+598 MLFD
-603 EKLLGII
+603 EKKLLGII

-615 IKESSK
+615 VKESSK
-621 TAIEKLHKMG
+621 GAIEKLHEMG

-637 TGDSL
+637 TGDS
-642 KTAKAIGS
+642 KRAANAIGKN
-650 ELAIEKVFAEVLP
+650 LGIEGVFAEVLP
-663 EDKSDKI
+663 QDKSDKI
-670 KEIKGQDKVVAM
+670 KEIKSDGKVVAM

-719 GDINSVAKA
+719 GDIYSVVKA

>member
-1 MIGGNSLKKLNIEV
+1 MKKLNIRVE
-15 QGMTCEACSARIEKV
+15 GMTCEACSARIEKV
-30 LSKMPQVSEVN
+30 LSKMDEVESVN

-49 TVTLNNEE
+49 TVDLNSEENINE
-57 DLKAIPE
+57 IPL
-64 KIEKVGYEVPTE
+64 KIEKAGYEVPME
-76 TVKLDIQGMS
+76 TVKLDITGMS
-86 CEACSARIEKMLNRL
+86 CEACAARITKLLNKL
-101 PIEEAVVN
+101 PIEEAVIN
-109 SISNSGTVRFKN
+109 SITNSGVVRFKN
-121 GIVTEEE
+121 GLVTEEE
-128 IVNQIEKAGYSGKVI
+128 IIKQVEKAGYGATVVK
-143 RDEDNVINRDEE
+143 DEDNVINRDDK

-167 IIFTIPLFSAMFF
+167 LIFTIPLFSAMFF
-180 HMAGIHTPLSNGW
+180 HMAGMHIFLLNGW
-193 VQLLLAIPVQFYIG
+193 VQLALAIPVQFYIG

-248 PDLYYESSAVII
+248 SELYYESSAVII

-265 GKFFEKRAKTR
+265 GKYFEKRAKTR

-294 ERDGEK
+294 ERNGEVV
-300 LEIPVEEVVIGDIID
+300 EIPIEEVVVGDIID
-315 VKPGEKIPVDGN
+315 VRPGEKVAVDGK
-327 ILSGNTNIDES
+327 IIFGETSIDEA
-338 MITGESI
+338 MVTGESI
-345 PVEKVPG
+345 PREKTVG
-352 DSVIGG
+352 DEVIGG

-369 ASKVGK
+369 ATKVGK
-375 DTMLSQIVKLVEE
+375 DTMLSQIVKLVEQ
-388 AQGHKAPVQRLA
+388 AQEHKAPVQRLA
-400 DKISGVFVPSVIII
+400 DKIAGVFVPSVIVI
-414 ALVTFVLT
+414 AIFTFAIT
-422 WIFKKSMDAA
+422 WFVKKSIDPAI
-432 VMHAVAVLV
+432 MHAVAVLV

-464 SLGILIKSGEYLERA
+464 NLGILIKSGEYLERA
-479 CNIDACVF
+479 CNIDSVVF

-492 LTKGEPLVQSVNN
+492 LTEGKPVVKSVEN
-505 YSNMTE
+505 YSGMSE
-511 EDFLKVFSSLESAS
+511 EEMLKIFSSLENAS
-525 EHPLGEAVVK
+525 QHPLGEAVVN
-535 YAKEKGISGLEVEE
+535 YCKEKGIEMEEVSK
-549 FNSLTGMGVEG
+549 FDSLTGKGVSG
-560 KIKDIKYYIG
+560 SIDGVLYFIG
-570 SKKLMEE
+570 NRKLMDE
-577 KKVSFDS
+577 KNISYSAED
-584 KVIEAFQEKGETPL
+584 IEKLQEKGETPL
-598 MLFDQ
+598 MLFD
-603 EKLLGII
+603 EKSLLGII

-615 IKESSK
+615 VKESSK
-621 TAIEKLHKMG
+621 EAIDKLHEMG
-631 IEIYMI
+631 IETYMI
-637 TGDSL
+637 TGDSNRAASAI
-642 KTAKAIGS
+642 AKS
-650 ELAIEKVFAEVLP
+650 LDIERVYAEVLP
-663 EDKSDKI
+663 QDKSDKI
-670 KEIKGQDKVVAM
+670 KEIKTEGKVVAM

-719 GDINSVAKA
+719 GDINSVVKA

>member
-1 MIGGNSLKKLNIEV
+1 MKKLNIRVE
-15 QGMTCEACSARIEKV
+15 GMTCEACSARIEKV
-30 LSKMPQVSEVN
+30 LSKMDEVESVN

-49 TVTLNNEE
+49 TVELNSEENINE
-57 DLKAIPE
+57 IPH
-64 KIEKVGYEVPTE
+64 KIEKAGYEVPLQ
-76 TVKLDIQGMS
+76 TVKLDITGMS
-86 CEACSARIEKMLNRL
+86 CEACAARITKLLNKL
-101 PIEEAVVN
+101 PIEEAVIN
-109 SISNSGTVRFKN
+109 SITNSGVVRFKN
-121 GIVTEEE
+121 GLVTEEE
-128 IVNQIEKAGYSGKVI
+128 IIKQVEKAGYGATVVK
-143 RDEDNVINRDEE
+143 DEDNVINRDDN

-167 IIFTIPLFSAMFF
+167 LIFTIPLFSAMFF
-180 HMAGIHTPLSNGW
+180 HMAGVHTILSNGW
-193 VQLLLAIPVQFYIG
+193 VQLALAIPVQFYIG
-207 RRFYKGAFNSIRGGG
+207 RRFYRGAFNSVRGGG

-248 PDLYYESSAVII
+248 SELYYESSAVII

-265 GKFFEKRAKTR
+265 GKYFEKRAKTR

-294 ERDGEK
+294 ERNGEVI
-300 LEIPVEEVVIGDIID
+300 EIPIEEVVVGDIID
-315 VKPGEKIPVDGN
+315 VRPGEKVAVDGK
-327 ILSGNTNIDES
+327 IIFGETSIDEA
-338 MITGESI
+338 MVTGESI
-345 PVEKVPG
+345 PSEKTVG
-352 DSVIGG
+352 DEVIGG

-369 ASKVGK
+369 ATKVGK
-375 DTMLSQIVKLVEE
+375 DTMLSQIVKLVEQ
-388 AQGHKAPVQRLA
+388 AQEHKAPVQRLA
-400 DKISGVFVPSVIII
+400 DKIAGIFVPSVIVIAII
-414 ALVTFVLT
+414 TFALT
-422 WIFKKSMDAA
+422 WFVKKSIDPAI
-432 VMHAVAVLV
+432 MHAVAVLV

-464 SLGILIKSGEYLERA
+464 NLGILIKSGEYLERA
-479 CNIDACVF
+479 CKIDSVVF

-492 LTKGEPLVQSVNN
+492 LTEGKPVVKSVEN
-505 YSNMTE
+505 YSHMN
-511 EDFLKVFSSLESAS
+511 EDEMLKIFSSLENAS
-525 EHPLGEAVVK
+525 QHPLGEAVVN
-535 YAKEKGISGLEVEE
+535 YCKEKGIETVEVSN
-549 FNSLTGMGVEG
+549 FNSLTGMGVSGTINEA
-560 KIKDIKYYIG
+560 KYFIG
-570 SKKLMEE
+570 NKKLMDE
-577 KKVSFDS
+577 KNISYSLED
-584 KVIEAFQEKGETPL
+584 IEMLQEKGETPL
-598 MLFDQ
+598 MLFD
-603 EKLLGII
+603 EKKLLGII

-615 IKESSK
+615 VKESSK
-621 TAIEKLHKMG
+621 GAIEKLHEMG

-637 TGDSL
+637 TGDS
-642 KTAKAIGS
+642 KRAANAIGKS
-650 ELAIEKVFAEVLP
+650 LGIEGVFAEVLP
-663 EDKSDKI
+663 QDKSDKI
-670 KEIKGQDKVVAM
+670 KEIRSDGKVVAM

-719 GDINSVAKA
+719 GDIYSVVKA

-774 SVSVVTNSLRL
+774 SVSVVTNSLKL

>member
-1 MIGGNSLKKLNIEV
+1 MKKLNIRVE
-15 QGMTCEACSARIEKV
+15 GMTCEACSARIEKV
-30 LSKMPQVSEVN
+30 LSKMDEVESVN

-49 TVTLNNEE
+49 TVDLNSEENINE
-57 DLKAIPE
+57 IPL
-64 KIEKVGYEVPTE
+64 KIEKAGYEVPMQ
-76 TVKLDIQGMS
+76 TVKLDITGMS
-86 CEACSARIEKMLNRL
+86 CEACAARITKLLNKL
-101 PIEEAVVN
+101 PIEEAVIN
-109 SISNSGTVRFKN
+109 SITNSGVVHFKN
-121 GIVTEEE
+121 GLVTEEE
-128 IVNQIEKAGYSGKVI
+128 IIKQVEKAGYGATVVK
-143 RDEDNVINRDEE
+143 DEDNVINRDDK

-167 IIFTIPLFSAMFF
+167 LIFTIPLFSAMFF
-180 HMAGIHTPLSNGW
+180 HMAGMHIFLLNGW
-193 VQLLLAIPVQFYIG
+193 VQLALAIPVQFYIG

-248 PDLYYESSAVII
+248 SELYYESSAVII

-265 GKFFEKRAKTR
+265 GKYFEKRAKTR

-294 ERDGEK
+294 ERDGEVI
-300 LEIPVEEVVIGDIID
+300 EIPIEEVVVGDIID
-315 VKPGEKIPVDGN
+315 VRPGEKVAVDGK
-327 ILSGNTNIDES
+327 IIFGETSIDEA
-338 MITGESI
+338 MVTGESI
-345 PVEKVPG
+345 PREKTVG
-352 DSVIGG
+352 DEVIGG

-369 ASKVGK
+369 ATKVGK
-375 DTMLSQIVKLVEE
+375 DTMLSQIVKLVEQ
-388 AQGHKAPVQRLA
+388 AQEHKAPVQRLA
-400 DKISGVFVPSVIII
+400 DKIAGVFVPSVIVI
-414 ALVTFVLT
+414 AIFTFAIT
-422 WIFKKSMDAA
+422 WFVKKSVDPAI
-432 VMHAVAVLV
+432 MHAVAVLV

-464 SLGILIKSGEYLERA
+464 NLGILIKSGEYLERA
-479 CNIDACVF
+479 CNIDSVVF

-492 LTKGEPLVQSVNN
+492 LTEGKPVVKSVEN
-505 YSNMTE
+505 YSGTSE
-511 EDFLKVFSSLESAS
+511 EEMLRIFSSLENAS
-525 EHPLGEAVVK
+525 QHPLGEAVVN
-535 YAKEKGISGLEVEE
+535 YCKEKGIEMEEVSNFE
-549 FNSLTGMGVEG
+549 SLTGMGVSG
-560 KIKDIKYYIG
+560 SIKGVLYFIG
-570 SKKLMEE
+570 NRKLMDE
-577 KKVSFDS
+577 KNISYSAED
-584 KVIEAFQEKGETPL
+584 IEKLQEKGETPL
-598 MLFDQ
+598 MLFD
-603 EKLLGII
+603 EKSLLGII

-615 IKESSK
+615 VKESSK
-621 TAIEKLHKMG
+621 EAIEKLHEMG
-631 IEIYMI
+631 IETYMI
-637 TGDSL
+637 TGDSNRAANAI
-642 KTAKAIGS
+642 AKS
-650 ELAIEKVFAEVLP
+650 LDIERVYAEVLP
-663 EDKSDKI
+663 QDKSDKI
-670 KEIKGQDKVVAM
+670 KEIKTEGKVVAM

-719 GDINSVAKA
+719 GDINSVVKA

>member
-1 MIGGNSLKKLNIEV
+1 MKKLNIRVE
-15 QGMTCEACSARIEKV
+15 GMTCEACSARIEKV
-30 LSKMPQVSEVN
+30 LSKMDEVESVN

-49 TVTLNNEE
+49 TVDLNSEENINE
-57 DLKAIPE
+57 IPQ
-64 KIEKVGYEVPTE
+64 KIEKAGYEVPMQ
-76 TVKLDIQGMS
+76 TVKLDITGMS
-86 CEACSARIEKMLNRL
+86 CEACAARITKLLNKL
-101 PIEEAVVN
+101 PIEEAVIN
-109 SISNSGTVRFKN
+109 SITNSGVVRFKN
-121 GIVTEEE
+121 GLVTEEE
-128 IVNQIEKAGYSGKVI
+128 IIKQVEKAGYGATVVK
-143 RDEDNVINRDEE
+143 DEDNVINRDDK

-167 IIFTIPLFSAMFF
+167 LIFTIPLFSAMFF
-180 HMAGIHTPLSNGW
+180 HMAGMHIFLLNGW
-193 VQLLLAIPVQFYIG
+193 VQLALAIPVQFYIG

-248 PDLYYESSAVII
+248 SELYYESSAVII

-265 GKFFEKRAKTR
+265 GKYFEKRAKTR

-294 ERDGEK
+294 ERDGEVI
-300 LEIPVEEVVIGDIID
+300 EIPIEEVVVGDIID
-315 VKPGEKIPVDGN
+315 VRPGEKVAVDGK
-327 ILSGNTNIDES
+327 IIFGETSIDEA
-338 MITGESI
+338 MVTGESI
-345 PVEKVPG
+345 PREKTVG
-352 DSVIGG
+352 DEVIGG

-369 ASKVGK
+369 ATKVGK
-375 DTMLSQIVKLVEE
+375 DTMLSQIVKLVEQ
-388 AQGHKAPVQRLA
+388 AQEHKAPVQRLA
-400 DKISGVFVPSVIII
+400 DKIAGVFVPSVIVI
-414 ALVTFVLT
+414 AIFTFAIT
-422 WIFKKSMDAA
+422 WFVKKSIDPAI
-432 VMHAVAVLV
+432 MHAVAVLV

-464 SLGILIKSGEYLERA
+464 NLGILIKSGEYLERA
-479 CNIDACVF
+479 CNIDSVVF

-492 LTKGEPLVQSVNN
+492 LTEGKPVVKSVEN
-505 YSNMTE
+505 YSGTSE
-511 EDFLKVFSSLESAS
+511 EEMLRIFSSLENAS
-525 EHPLGEAVVK
+525 QHPLGEAVVN
-535 YAKEKGISGLEVEE
+535 YCKEKGIEMEEVSNFE
-549 FNSLTGMGVEG
+549 SLTGMGVSG
-560 KIKDIKYYIG
+560 SIKGVLYFIG
-570 SKKLMEE
+570 NRKLMDE
-577 KKVSFDS
+577 KNISYSAED
-584 KVIEAFQEKGETPL
+584 IEKLQEKGETPL
-598 MLFDQ
+598 MLFD
-603 EKLLGII
+603 EKSLLGII

-615 IKESSK
+615 VKESSK
-621 TAIEKLHKMG
+621 EAIEKLHEMG
-631 IEIYMI
+631 IETYMI
-637 TGDSL
+637 TGDSNRAASAI
-642 KTAKAIGS
+642 AKS
-650 ELAIEKVFAEVLP
+650 LDIERVYAEVLP
-663 EDKSDKI
+663 QDKSDKI
-670 KEIKGQDKVVAM
+670 KEIKTEGKVVAM

-719 GDINSVAKA
+719 GDINSVVKA

>member
-1 MIGGNSLKKLNIEV
+1 MKKLNIEV

-109 SISNSGTVRFKN
+109 SITNSGTVRFKN

-719 GDINSVAKA
+719 GDINSVVKA

>member
-1 MIGGNSLKKLNIEV
+1 
-15 QGMTCEACSARIEKV
+15 MTCEACSARIEKV
-30 LSKMPQVSEVN
+30 LSKMDEVESVN

-49 TVTLNNEE
+49 TVELNSEENINE
-57 DLKAIPE
+57 IPH
-64 KIEKVGYEVPTE
+64 KIEKAGYEVPMQ
-76 TVKLDIQGMS
+76 TVKIDITGMS
-86 CEACSARIEKMLNRL
+86 CEACAARITKLLNKL
-101 PIEEAVVN
+101 PIEEAVIN
-109 SISNSGTVRFKN
+109 SITNSGVVRFKN
-121 GIVTEEE
+121 GLVTEEE
-128 IVNQIEKAGYSGKVI
+128 IIKQVEKAGYGATVVKE
-143 RDEDNVINRDEE
+143 EDNVINRDDN

-167 IIFTIPLFSAMFF
+167 LIFTIPLFSAMFF
-180 HMAGIHTPLSNGW
+180 HMAGVHTILSNGW
-193 VQLLLAIPVQFYIG
+193 VQLALAIPVQFYIG

-248 PDLYYESSAVII
+248 SELYYESSAVII

-265 GKFFEKRAKTR
+265 GKYFEKRAKTR

-294 ERDGEK
+294 ERNGEVI
-300 LEIPVEEVVIGDIID
+300 EIPIEEVVVGDIID
-315 VKPGEKIPVDGN
+315 VRPGEKVAVDGK
-327 ILSGNTNIDES
+327 IIFGETSIDEA
-338 MITGESI
+338 MVTGESI
-345 PVEKVPG
+345 PSEKTVG
-352 DSVIGG
+352 DEVIGG

-369 ASKVGK
+369 ATKVGK
-375 DTMLSQIVKLVEE
+375 DTMLSQIVKLVEQSQE
-388 AQGHKAPVQRLA
+388 HKAPVQRLS
-400 DKISGVFVPSVIII
+400 DKIAGIFVPSVIVIAII
-414 ALVTFVLT
+414 TFALT
-422 WIFKKSMDAA
+422 WFVKKSIDPAI
-432 VMHAVAVLV
+432 MHAVAVLV

-464 SLGILIKSGEYLERA
+464 NLGILIKSGEYLERA
-479 CNIDACVF
+479 CKIDSVVF

-492 LTKGEPLVQSVNN
+492 LTEGKPVVKSVEN
-505 YSNMTE
+505 YSDIN
-511 EDFLKVFSSLESAS
+511 EDEMLKIFSSLENAS
-525 EHPLGEAVVK
+525 QHPLGEAVVN
-535 YAKEKGISGLEVEE
+535 YCKEKGIETVEVSN
-549 FNSLTGMGVEG
+549 FNSLTGMGVSGTINEA
-560 KIKDIKYYIG
+560 KYFIG
-570 SKKLMEE
+570 NKKLMDE
-577 KKVSFDS
+577 KNISYSLED
-584 KVIEAFQEKGETPL
+584 IEMLQEKGETPL
-598 MLFDQ
+598 MLFD
-603 EKLLGII
+603 EKKLLGII

-615 IKESSK
+615 VKESSK
-621 TAIEKLHKMG
+621 GAIEKLHEMG

-637 TGDSL
+637 TGDS
-642 KTAKAIGS
+642 KRAANAIGKS
-650 ELAIEKVFAEVLP
+650 LGIEGVFAEVLP
-663 EDKSDKI
+663 QDKSDKI
-670 KEIKGQDKVVAM
+670 KEIKSDGKVVAM

-719 GDINSVAKA
+719 GDIYSVVKA

>member
-1 MIGGNSLKKLNIEV
+1 MKKLNIRVE
-15 QGMTCEACSARIEKV
+15 GMTCEACSARIEKV
-30 LSKMPQVSEVN
+30 LSKMDEVESVN

-49 TVTLNNEE
+49 TVNLNSEENINE
-57 DLKAIPE
+57 IPL
-64 KIEKVGYEVPTE
+64 KIEKAGYEVPMQ
-76 TVKLDIQGMS
+76 TVKLDITGMS
-86 CEACSARIEKMLNRL
+86 CEACAARITKLLNKL
-101 PIEEAVVN
+101 PVEEAVIN
-109 SISNSGTVRFKN
+109 SITNSGVVRFKN
-121 GIVTEEE
+121 GLVTEEE
-128 IVNQIEKAGYSGKVI
+128 IIKQVEKAGYGATVVK
-143 RDEDNVINRDEE
+143 DEDNVINRDDK

-167 IIFTIPLFSAMFF
+167 LIFTIPLFSAMFF
-180 HMAGIHTPLSNGW
+180 HMAGMHIFLLNGW
-193 VQLLLAIPVQFYIG
+193 VQLALAIPVQFYIG

-248 PDLYYESSAVII
+248 SELYYESSAVII

-265 GKFFEKRAKTR
+265 GKYFEKRAKTR

-294 ERDGEK
+294 ERDGEVI
-300 LEIPVEEVVIGDIID
+300 EIPIEEVVVGDIID
-315 VKPGEKIPVDGN
+315 VRPGEKVAVDGK
-327 ILSGNTNIDES
+327 IIFGETSIDEA
-338 MITGESI
+338 MVTGESI
-345 PVEKVPG
+345 PREKTVG
-352 DSVIGG
+352 DEVIGG

-369 ASKVGK
+369 ATKVGK
-375 DTMLSQIVKLVEE
+375 DTMLSQIVKLVEQ
-388 AQGHKAPVQRLA
+388 AQEHKAPVQRLA
-400 DKISGVFVPSVIII
+400 DKIAGVFVPSVIVI
-414 ALVTFVLT
+414 AIFTFAIT
-422 WIFKKSMDAA
+422 WFVKKSIDPAI
-432 VMHAVAVLV
+432 MHAVAVLV

-464 SLGILIKSGEYLERA
+464 NLGILIKSGEYLERA
-479 CNIDACVF
+479 CNIDSVVF

-492 LTKGEPLVQSVNN
+492 LTEGKPVVKSVEN
-505 YSNMTE
+505 YSGTSE
-511 EDFLKVFSSLESAS
+511 EEMLRIFSSLENAS
-525 EHPLGEAVVK
+525 QHPLGEAVVN
-535 YAKEKGISGLEVEE
+535 YCKEKGIEMEEVSNFE
-549 FNSLTGMGVEG
+549 SLTGMGVSG
-560 KIKDIKYYIG
+560 SIKGVLYFIG
-570 SKKLMEE
+570 NRKLMDE
-577 KKVSFDS
+577 KNISYSAED
-584 KVIEAFQEKGETPL
+584 IEKLQEKGETPL
-598 MLFDQ
+598 MLFD
-603 EKLLGII
+603 EKSLLGII

-615 IKESSK
+615 VKESSK
-621 TAIEKLHKMG
+621 EAIDKLHEMG
-631 IEIYMI
+631 IETYMI
-637 TGDSL
+637 TGDSNRAASAI
-642 KTAKAIGS
+642 AKS
-650 ELAIEKVFAEVLP
+650 LDIERVYAEVLP
-663 EDKSDKI
+663 QDKSDKI
-670 KEIKGQDKVVAM
+670 KEIKTEGKVVAM

-719 GDINSVAKA
+719 GDINSVVKA

>member
-1 MIGGNSLKKLNIEV
+1 MKKLNIKVE
-15 QGMTCEACSARIEKV
+15 GMTCEACSARIEKV
-30 LSKMPQVSEVN
+30 LSRMEEVKSVN

-49 TVTLNNEE
+49 TVELNSEE
-57 DLKAIPE
+57 NIIE
-64 KIEKVGYEVPTE
+64 NQQKIEKAGYEVPME
-76 TVKLDIQGMS
+76 TVKIDITGMS
-86 CEACSARIEKMLNRL
+86 CEACAARITKLLNKL
-101 PIEEAVVN
+101 PIEEAVIN
-109 SISNSGTVRFKN
+109 SITNSGVVRFKN
-121 GIVTEEE
+121 GLVTEEE
-128 IVNQIEKAGYSGKVI
+128 IIKQVEKTGYGATVVK
-143 RDEDNVINRDEE
+143 DEDNVINRDDK
-155 ELKGLKRDLIIS
+155 ELKSLKRDLIIS
-167 IIFTIPLFSAMFF
+167 LIFTIPLFSAMFF
-180 HMAGIHTPLSNGW
+180 HMAGVHTILSNGW
-193 VQLLLAIPVQFYIG
+193 VQLALAIPVQFYIG

-248 PDLYYESSAVII
+248 SELYYESSAVII

-265 GKFFEKRAKTR
+265 GKYFEKRAKTR

-294 ERDGEK
+294 ERNGEVI
-300 LEIPVEEVVIGDIID
+300 EIPIEEVVVGDIID
-315 VKPGEKIPVDGN
+315 VRPGEKVAVDGK
-327 ILSGNTNIDES
+327 IIFGETSIDEA
-338 MITGESI
+338 MVTGESI
-345 PVEKVPG
+345 PSEKTVG
-352 DSVIGG
+352 DEVIGG

-369 ASKVGK
+369 ATKVGK
-375 DTMLSQIVKLVEE
+375 DTMLSQIVKLVEQ
-388 AQGHKAPVQRLA
+388 AQQHKAPVQRLA
-400 DKISGVFVPSVIII
+400 DKIAGIFVPSVIVIAII
-414 ALVTFVLT
+414 TFALT
-422 WIFKKSMDAA
+422 WFVKKSIDPAI
-432 VMHAVAVLV
+432 MHAVAVLV

-464 SLGILIKSGEYLERA
+464 NLGILIKSGEYLERA
-479 CNIDACVF
+479 CKIDSVVF

-492 LTKGEPLVQSVNN
+492 LTEGKPVVKSVEN
-505 YSNMTE
+505 YSHMN
-511 EDFLKVFSSLESAS
+511 EDEMLKIFSSLENAS
-525 EHPLGEAVVK
+525 QHPLGEAVVN
-535 YAKEKGISGLEVEE
+535 YCKEKGIETVEVSN
-549 FNSLTGMGVEG
+549 FNSLTGMGVSGTINEA
-560 KIKDIKYYIG
+560 KYFIG
-570 SKKLMEE
+570 NKKLMDE
-577 KKVSFDS
+577 KNISYSLGD
-584 KVIEAFQEKGETPL
+584 IEMLQEKGETPL
-598 MLFDQ
+598 MLFD
-603 EKLLGII
+603 EKKLLGII

-615 IKESSK
+615 VKESSK
-621 TAIEKLHKMG
+621 GAIEKLHEMG

-637 TGDSL
+637 TGDS
-642 KTAKAIGS
+642 KRAANAIGKS
-650 ELAIEKVFAEVLP
+650 LGIEGVFAEVLP
-663 EDKSDKI
+663 QDKSDKI
-670 KEIKGQDKVVAM
+670 KEIKSDGKVVAM

-719 GDINSVAKA
+719 GDIYSVVKA

>member
-1 MIGGNSLKKLNIEV
+1 MKKLNIRVE
-15 QGMTCEACSARIEKV
+15 GMTCEACSARIEKV
-30 LSKMPQVSEVN
+30 LSKMEEVESVN

-49 TVTLNNEE
+49 TVELNSEENINE
-57 DLKAIPE
+57 IPH
-64 KIEKVGYEVPTE
+64 KIEKAGYEVPMQ
-76 TVKLDIQGMS
+76 TVKIDITGMS
-86 CEACSARIEKMLNRL
+86 CEACAARITKLLNKL
-101 PIEEAVVN
+101 PIEEAVIN
-109 SISNSGTVRFKN
+109 SITNSGVVRFKN
-121 GIVTEEE
+121 GLVTEEE
-128 IVNQIEKAGYSGKVI
+128 IINQVEKAGYGATVVK
-143 RDEDNVINRDEE
+143 DEDNVINRDDK
-155 ELKGLKRDLIIS
+155 ELMGLKRDLIIS
-167 IIFTIPLFSAMFF
+167 LIFTIPLFSAMFF
-180 HMAGIHTPLSNGW
+180 HMAGVHTILSNGW
-193 VQLLLAIPVQFYIG
+193 VQLALAIPVQFYIG

-248 PDLYYESSAVII
+248 SELYYESSAVII

-265 GKFFEKRAKTR
+265 GKYFEKRAKTR

-294 ERDGEK
+294 ERDGEVI
-300 LEIPVEEVVIGDIID
+300 EIPIEEVVVGDIIN
-315 VKPGEKIPVDGN
+315 VRPGEKVAVDGKI
-327 ILSGNTNIDES
+327 ILGETSIDEA
-338 MITGESI
+338 MVTGESI
-345 PVEKVPG
+345 PSEKTVG
-352 DSVIGG
+352 DEVIGG

-369 ASKVGK
+369 ATKVGK
-375 DTMLSQIVKLVEE
+375 DTMLSQIVKLVEQ
-388 AQGHKAPVQRLA
+388 AQEHKAPVQRLA
-400 DKISGVFVPSVIII
+400 DKIAGIFVPSVIVIAII
-414 ALVTFVLT
+414 TFALT
-422 WIFKKSMDAA
+422 WFVKKSIDPAI
-432 VMHAVAVLV
+432 MHAVAVLV

-464 SLGILIKSGEYLERA
+464 NLGILIKSGEYLERA
-479 CNIDACVF
+479 CKIDSVVF

-492 LTKGEPLVQSVNN
+492 LTEGKPVVKSVEN
-505 YSNMTE
+505 YSHMN
-511 EDFLKVFSSLESAS
+511 EDEMLKIFSSLENAS
-525 EHPLGEAVVK
+525 QHPLGEAVVN
-535 YAKEKGISGLEVEE
+535 YCKEKGIETVEVSN
-549 FNSLTGMGVEG
+549 FNSLTGMGVSGTINEA
-560 KIKDIKYYIG
+560 KYFIG
-570 SKKLMEE
+570 NKKLMDE
-577 KKVSFDS
+577 KNISYSLED
-584 KVIEAFQEKGETPL
+584 IEMLQEKGETPL
-598 MLFDQ
+598 MLFD
-603 EKLLGII
+603 EKKLLGII

-615 IKESSK
+615 VKESSK
-621 TAIEKLHKMG
+621 GAIEKLHEMG

-637 TGDSL
+637 TGDS
-642 KTAKAIGS
+642 KRAANAIGES
-650 ELAIEKVFAEVLP
+650 LGIEGVFAEVLP
-663 EDKSDKI
+663 QDKSDKI
-670 KEIKGQDKVVAM
+670 KEIKSDGKVVAM

-719 GDINSVAKA
+719 GDIYSVVKA

>member
-1 MIGGNSLKKLNIEV
+1 MKKLNIRVE
-15 QGMTCEACSARIEKV
+15 GMTCEACSARIEKV
-30 LSKMPQVSEVN
+30 LSKMEEVESVN

-49 TVTLNNEE
+49 TVELNSEENINE
-57 DLKAIPE
+57 IPH
-64 KIEKVGYEVPTE
+64 KIEKAGYEVPMQ
-76 TVKLDIQGMS
+76 TVKIDITGMS
-86 CEACSARIEKMLNRL
+86 CEACAARITKLLNKL
-101 PIEEAVVN
+101 PIEEAVIN
-109 SISNSGTVRFKN
+109 SITNSGVVRFKN
-121 GIVTEEE
+121 GLVTEEE
-128 IVNQIEKAGYSGKVI
+128 IIKQVEKAGYGATVVK
-143 RDEDNVINRDEE
+143 DEDNVINRDDK

-167 IIFTIPLFSAMFF
+167 LIFTIPLFSAMFF
-180 HMAGIHTPLSNGW
+180 HMAGVHTILSNGW
-193 VQLLLAIPVQFYIG
+193 VQLALAIPVQFYIG

-248 PDLYYESSAVII
+248 SELYYESSAVII

-265 GKFFEKRAKTR
+265 GKYFEKRAKTR

-294 ERDGEK
+294 ERDGEVI
-300 LEIPVEEVVIGDIID
+300 EIPIEEVVVGDIID
-315 VKPGEKIPVDGN
+315 VRPGEKVAVDGK
-327 ILSGNTNIDES
+327 IIFGETSIDEA
-338 MITGESI
+338 MVTGESI
-345 PVEKVPG
+345 PREKTVG
-352 DSVIGG
+352 DEVIGG

-369 ASKVGK
+369 ATKVGK
-375 DTMLSQIVKLVEE
+375 DTMLSQIVKLVEQ
-388 AQGHKAPVQRLA
+388 AQEHKAPVQRLA
-400 DKISGVFVPSVIII
+400 DKIAGIFVPSVIVIAII
-414 ALVTFVLT
+414 TFALT
-422 WIFKKSMDAA
+422 WFVKKSIDPAI
-432 VMHAVAVLV
+432 MHAVAVLV

-464 SLGILIKSGEYLERA
+464 NLGILIKSGEYLERA
-479 CNIDACVF
+479 CKIDSVVF

-492 LTKGEPLVQSVNN
+492 LTEGKPVVKSVEN
-505 YSNMTE
+505 YSHMN
-511 EDFLKVFSSLESAS
+511 EDEMFKVFSSLENAS
-525 EHPLGEAVVK
+525 QHPLGEAVVN
-535 YAKEKGISGLEVEE
+535 YCKEKGIETVEVSN
-549 FNSLTGMGVEG
+549 FNSLTGMGVSGTINEA
-560 KIKDIKYYIG
+560 KYFIG
-570 SKKLMEE
+570 NKKLMDE
-577 KKVSFDS
+577 KNISYSLED
-584 KVIEAFQEKGETPL
+584 IEMLQEKGETPL
-598 MLFDQ
+598 MLFD
-603 EKLLGII
+603 EKKLLGII

-615 IKESSK
+615 VKKSSK
-621 TAIEKLHKMG
+621 EAIEKLHEMG

-637 TGDSL
+637 TGDS
-642 KTAKAIGS
+642 KRAANAIGKS
-650 ELAIEKVFAEVLP
+650 LDIEGVFAEVLP
-663 EDKSDKI
+663 QDKSDKI
-670 KEIKGQDKVVAM
+670 KEIKSDGKVVAM

-719 GDINSVAKA
+719 GDIYSVVKA

>member
-1 MIGGNSLKKLNIEV
+1 MKKLNIRVE
-15 QGMTCEACSARIEKV
+15 GMTCEACSARIEKV
-30 LSKMPQVSEVN
+30 LSKMEEVESVN

-49 TVTLNNEE
+49 TVELNSEENINE
-57 DLKAIPE
+57 IPH
-64 KIEKVGYEVPTE
+64 KIEKAGYEVPMQ
-76 TVKLDIQGMS
+76 TVKIDITGMS
-86 CEACSARIEKMLNRL
+86 CEACAARITKLLNKL
-101 PIEEAVVN
+101 PIEEAVIN
-109 SISNSGTVRFKN
+109 SITNSGVVRFKN
-121 GIVTEEE
+121 GLVTEEE
-128 IVNQIEKAGYSGKVI
+128 IIKQVEKAGYGATVVK
-143 RDEDNVINRDEE
+143 DEDNVINRDDK

-167 IIFTIPLFSAMFF
+167 LIFTIPLFSAMFF
-180 HMAGIHTPLSNGW
+180 HMAGVHTILSNGW
-193 VQLLLAIPVQFYIG
+193 VQLALAIPVQFYIG

-248 PDLYYESSAVII
+248 SELYYESSAVII

-265 GKFFEKRAKTR
+265 GKYFEKRAKTR

-294 ERDGEK
+294 ERNGEVI
-300 LEIPVEEVVIGDIID
+300 EIPIEEVVVGDIID
-315 VKPGEKIPVDGN
+315 VRPGEKVAVDGK
-327 ILSGNTNIDES
+327 IIFGETSIDEA
-338 MITGESI
+338 MVTGESI
-345 PVEKVPG
+345 PREKTVG
-352 DSVIGG
+352 DEVIGG

-369 ASKVGK
+369 ATKVGK
-375 DTMLSQIVKLVEE
+375 DTMLSQIVKLVEQ
-388 AQGHKAPVQRLA
+388 AQEHKAPVQRLA
-400 DKISGVFVPSVIII
+400 DKIAGIFVPSVIVIAII
-414 ALVTFVLT
+414 TFALT
-422 WIFKKSMDAA
+422 WFLKKSIDPAI
-432 VMHAVAVLV
+432 MHAVAVLV

-464 SLGILIKSGEYLERA
+464 NLGILIKSGEYLERA
-479 CNIDACVF
+479 CKIDSVVF

-492 LTKGEPLVQSVNN
+492 LTEGKPVVKSVEN
-505 YSNMTE
+505 YSHMN
-511 EDFLKVFSSLESAS
+511 EDEMLKIFSSLENAS
-525 EHPLGEAVVK
+525 QHPLGEAVVN
-535 YAKEKGISGLEVEE
+535 YCKEKGIETVEVSN
-549 FNSLTGMGVEG
+549 FNSLTGMGVSGTINEA
-560 KIKDIKYYIG
+560 KYFIG
-570 SKKLMEE
+570 NKKLMDE
-577 KKVSFDS
+577 KNISYSLED
-584 KVIEAFQEKGETPL
+584 IEMLQEKGETPL
-598 MLFDQ
+598 MLFD
-603 EKLLGII
+603 EKKLLGII

-615 IKESSK
+615 VKESSK
-621 TAIEKLHKMG
+621 GAIEKLHEMG

-637 TGDSL
+637 TGDS
-642 KTAKAIGS
+642 KRAANAIGKS
-650 ELAIEKVFAEVLP
+650 LGIEGVFAEVLP
-663 EDKSDKI
+663 QDKSDKI
-670 KEIKGQDKVVAM
+670 KEIKSDGKVVAM

-719 GDINSVAKA
+719 GDIYSVVKA

>member
-1 MIGGNSLKKLNIEV
+1 MKKLNIRVE
-15 QGMTCEACSARIEKV
+15 GMTCEACSARIEKV
-30 LSKMPQVSEVN
+30 LSKMDEVESVN

-49 TVTLNNEE
+49 TVELNSEENINE
-57 DLKAIPE
+57 IPH
-64 KIEKVGYEVPTE
+64 KIEKAGYEVPMQ
-76 TVKLDIQGMS
+76 TVKLDITGMS
-86 CEACSARIEKMLNRL
+86 CEACAARITKLLNKL
-101 PIEEAVVN
+101 PIEEAVIN
-109 SISNSGTVRFKN
+109 SITNSGVVRFKN
-121 GIVTEEE
+121 GLVTEEE
-128 IVNQIEKAGYSGKVI
+128 IIKQVEKAGYGATVVK
-143 RDEDNVINRDEE
+143 DEDNVINRDDK
-155 ELKGLKRDLIIS
+155 ELKGLKRDIIIS
-167 IIFTIPLFSAMFF
+167 LIFTIPLFSAMFF
-180 HMAGIHTPLSNGW
+180 HMAGVHTILSNGW
-193 VQLLLAIPVQFYIG
+193 VQLALAIPVQFYIG

-248 PDLYYESSAVII
+248 SELYYESSAVII

-265 GKFFEKRAKTR
+265 GKYFEKRAKTR

-294 ERDGEK
+294 ERNGEVI
-300 LEIPVEEVVIGDIID
+300 EIPIEEVVVGDIID
-315 VKPGEKIPVDGN
+315 VRPGEKVAVDGK
-327 ILSGNTNIDES
+327 IIFGETSIDEA
-338 MITGESI
+338 MVTGESI
-345 PVEKVPG
+345 PSEKTVG
-352 DSVIGG
+352 DEVIGG

-369 ASKVGK
+369 ATKVGK
-375 DTMLSQIVKLVEE
+375 DTMLSQIVKLVEQ
-388 AQGHKAPVQRLA
+388 AQEHKAPVQRLA
-400 DKISGVFVPSVIII
+400 DKIAGIFVPSVIVIAII
-414 ALVTFVLT
+414 TFALT
-422 WIFKKSMDAA
+422 WFVKKSIDPAI
-432 VMHAVAVLV
+432 MHAVAVLV

-464 SLGILIKSGEYLERA
+464 NLGILIKSGEYLERA
-479 CNIDACVF
+479 CKIDSVVF

-492 LTKGEPLVQSVNN
+492 LTEGKPVVKSVEN
-505 YSNMTE
+505 YSHMN
-511 EDFLKVFSSLESAS
+511 EDEMLKIFSSLENAS
-525 EHPLGEAVVK
+525 QHPLGEAVVN
-535 YAKEKGISGLEVEE
+535 YCKEKGIETVEVSN
-549 FNSLTGMGVEG
+549 FNSLTGMGVSGTINEA
-560 KIKDIKYYIG
+560 KYFIG
-570 SKKLMEE
+570 NKKLMDE
-577 KKVSFDS
+577 KNISYSLED
-584 KVIEAFQEKGETPL
+584 IEMLQEKGETPL
-598 MLFDQ
+598 MLFD
-603 EKLLGII
+603 EKKLLGII

-615 IKESSK
+615 VKESSK
-621 TAIEKLHKMG
+621 GAIEKLHEMG

-637 TGDSL
+637 TGDS
-642 KTAKAIGS
+642 KRAANAIGKS
-650 ELAIEKVFAEVLP
+650 LGIEGVFAEVLP
-663 EDKSDKI
+663 QDKSDKI
-670 KEIKGQDKVVAM
+670 KEIKSDGKVVAM

-719 GDINSVAKA
+719 GDIYSVVKA

>member
-1 MIGGNSLKKLNIEV
+1 
-15 QGMTCEACSARIEKV
+15 MTCEACSARIEKV
-30 LSKMPQVSEVN
+30 LSKMEEVESVN

-49 TVTLNNEE
+49 TVELNSEENINE
-57 DLKAIPE
+57 IPQ
-64 KIEKVGYEVPTE
+64 KIEKAGYEVPMQ
-76 TVKLDIQGMS
+76 TVKIDITGMS
-86 CEACSARIEKMLNRL
+86 CEACAARITKLLNKL
-101 PIEEAVVN
+101 PIEEAVIN
-109 SISNSGTVRFKN
+109 SITNSGVVRFKN
-121 GIVTEEE
+121 GLVTEEE
-128 IVNQIEKAGYSGKVI
+128 IIKQVEKAGYGATVVK
-143 RDEDNVINRDEE
+143 DEDNVINRDDK

-167 IIFTIPLFSAMFF
+167 LIFTIPLFSAMFF
-180 HMAGIHTPLSNGW
+180 HMAGVHTILSNGW
-193 VQLLLAIPVQFYIG
+193 VQLALAIPVQFYIG

-248 PDLYYESSAVII
+248 SELYYESSAVII

-265 GKFFEKRAKTR
+265 GKYFEKRAKTR

-294 ERDGEK
+294 ERDGEVI
-300 LEIPVEEVVIGDIID
+300 EIPIEEVVVGDIID
-315 VKPGEKIPVDGN
+315 VRPGEKVAVDGK
-327 ILSGNTNIDES
+327 IIFGETSIDEA
-338 MITGESI
+338 MVTGESI
-345 PVEKVPG
+345 PSEKTVG
-352 DSVIGG
+352 DEVIGG

-369 ASKVGK
+369 ATKVGK
-375 DTMLSQIVKLVEE
+375 DTMLSQIVKLVEQ
-388 AQGHKAPVQRLA
+388 AQEHKAPVQRLA
-400 DKISGVFVPSVIII
+400 DKIAGIFVPSVIVIAII
-414 ALVTFVLT
+414 TFALT
-422 WIFKKSMDAA
+422 WFVKKSIDPAI
-432 VMHAVAVLV
+432 MHAVAVLV

-464 SLGILIKSGEYLERA
+464 NLGILIKSGEYLERA
-479 CNIDACVF
+479 CKIDSVVF

-492 LTKGEPLVQSVNN
+492 LTEGKPVVKSVEN
-505 YSNMTE
+505 YSHMN
-511 EDFLKVFSSLESAS
+511 EDEMLKIFSSLENAS
-525 EHPLGEAVVK
+525 QHPLGEAVVN
-535 YAKEKGISGLEVEE
+535 YCKEKGIETVEVSN
-549 FNSLTGMGVEG
+549 FNSLTGMGVSGTINEA
-560 KIKDIKYYIG
+560 KYFIG
-570 SKKLMEE
+570 NKKLMDE
-577 KKVSFDS
+577 KNISYSLED
-584 KVIEAFQEKGETPL
+584 IEMLQEKGETPL
-598 MLFDQ
+598 MLFD
-603 EKLLGII
+603 EKKILGII

-615 IKESSK
+615 VKESSK
-621 TAIEKLHKMG
+621 GAIEKLHEMG

-637 TGDSL
+637 TGDS
-642 KTAKAIGS
+642 KRAANAIGKS
-650 ELAIEKVFAEVLP
+650 LGIEGVFAEVLP
-663 EDKSDKI
+663 QDKSDKI
-670 KEIKGQDKVVAM
+670 KEIKSDGKVVAM

-719 GDINSVAKA
+719 GDIYSVVKA

>member
-1 MIGGNSLKKLNIEV
+1 MKKLNIKVE
-15 QGMTCEACSARIEKV
+15 GMTCEACSARIEKV
-30 LSKMPQVSEVN
+30 LSKMDEVESVN

-49 TVTLNNEE
+49 TVELNSEENINE
-57 DLKAIPE
+57 IPQ
-64 KIEKVGYEVPTE
+64 KIEKAGYEVPME
-76 TVKLDIQGMS
+76 TVKIDITGMS
-86 CEACSARIEKMLNRL
+86 CEACAARITKLLNKL
-101 PIEEAVVN
+101 PIEEAVIN
-109 SISNSGTVRFKN
+109 SITNSGVVRFKN
-121 GIVTEEE
+121 GLVTEEE
-128 IVNQIEKAGYSGKVI
+128 IIKQVEKAGYGATVVK
-143 RDEDNVINRDEE
+143 DEDNVINRDDK

-167 IIFTIPLFSAMFF
+167 LIFTIPLFSAMFF
-180 HMAGIHTPLSNGW
+180 HMAGVHTILSNGW
-193 VQLLLAIPVQFYIG
+193 VQLALAIPVQFYIG
-207 RRFYKGAFNSIRGGG
+207 RRFYRGAFNSVRGGG

-248 PDLYYESSAVII
+248 SELYYESSAVII

-265 GKFFEKRAKTR
+265 GKYFEKRAKTR

-294 ERDGEK
+294 ERNGEVI
-300 LEIPVEEVVIGDIID
+300 EIPIEEVVVGDIID
-315 VKPGEKIPVDGN
+315 VRPGEKVAVDGK
-327 ILSGNTNIDES
+327 IIFGETSIDEA
-338 MITGESI
+338 MVTGESI
-345 PVEKVPG
+345 PSEKTVG
-352 DSVIGG
+352 DEVIGG

-369 ASKVGK
+369 ATKVGK
-375 DTMLSQIVKLVEE
+375 DTMLSQIVKLVEQ
-388 AQGHKAPVQRLA
+388 AQEHKAPVQRLA
-400 DKISGVFVPSVIII
+400 DKIAGIFVPSVIVIAII
-414 ALVTFVLT
+414 TFALT
-422 WIFKKSMDAA
+422 WFIKKSIDPAI
-432 VMHAVAVLV
+432 MHAVAVLV

-464 SLGILIKSGEYLERA
+464 NLGILIKSGEYLERA
-479 CNIDACVF
+479 CKIDSVVF

-492 LTKGEPLVQSVNN
+492 LTEGKPVVKSVEN
-505 YSNMTE
+505 YSDIN
-511 EDFLKVFSSLESAS
+511 EDEMLKIFSSLENAS
-525 EHPLGEAVVK
+525 QHPLGEAVVN
-535 YAKEKGISGLEVEE
+535 YCKEKGIETVEVSN
-549 FNSLTGMGVEG
+549 FNSLTGMGVSGTINEA
-560 KIKDIKYYIG
+560 KYFIG
-570 SKKLMEE
+570 NKKLMDE
-577 KKVSFDS
+577 KNISYSLED
-584 KVIEAFQEKGETPL
+584 IEMLQEKGETPL
-598 MLFDQ
+598 MLFD
-603 EKLLGII
+603 EKKLLGII

-615 IKESSK
+615 VKESSK
-621 TAIEKLHKMG
+621 WAIEKLHEMG

-637 TGDSL
+637 TGDS
-642 KTAKAIGS
+642 KRAANAIGKS
-650 ELAIEKVFAEVLP
+650 LGIEGVFAEVLP
-663 EDKSDKI
+663 QDKSDKI
-670 KEIKGQDKVVAM
+670 KEIKSDGKVVAM

-719 GDINSVAKA
+719 GDIYSVVKA

>member
-1 MIGGNSLKKLNIEV
+1 MKKLNIRVE
-15 QGMTCEACSARIEKV
+15 GMTCEACSARIEKV
-30 LSKMPQVSEVN
+30 LSKMDEVESVN

-49 TVTLNNEE
+49 TVDLNSEENINE
-57 DLKAIPE
+57 IPQ
-64 KIEKVGYEVPTE
+64 KIEKAGYEVPMQ
-76 TVKLDIQGMS
+76 TVKLDITGMS
-86 CEACSARIEKMLNRL
+86 CEACAARITKLLNKL
-101 PIEEAVVN
+101 PIEEAVIN
-109 SISNSGTVRFKN
+109 SITNSGVVRFKN
-121 GIVTEEE
+121 GLVTEEE
-128 IVNQIEKAGYSGKVI
+128 IIKQVEKAGYGATVVK
-143 RDEDNVINRDEE
+143 DEDNVINRDDK

-167 IIFTIPLFSAMFF
+167 LIFTIPLFSAMFF
-180 HMAGIHTPLSNGW
+180 HMAGMHIFLLNGW
-193 VQLLLAIPVQFYIG
+193 VQLALAIPVQFYIG

-248 PDLYYESSAVII
+248 SELYYESSAVII

-265 GKFFEKRAKTR
+265 GKYFEKRAKTR

-294 ERDGEK
+294 ERDGEVI
-300 LEIPVEEVVIGDIID
+300 EIPIEEVVVGDIID
-315 VKPGEKIPVDGN
+315 VRPGEKVAVDGK
-327 ILSGNTNIDES
+327 IIFGETSIDEA
-338 MITGESI
+338 MVTGESI
-345 PVEKVPG
+345 PREKTVG
-352 DSVIGG
+352 DEVIGG

-369 ASKVGK
+369 ATKVGK
-375 DTMLSQIVKLVEE
+375 DTMLSQIVKLVEQ
-388 AQGHKAPVQRLA
+388 AQEHKAPVQRLA
-400 DKISGVFVPSVIII
+400 DKIAGIFVPSVIVI
-414 ALVTFVLT
+414 AVLT
-422 WIFKKSMDAA
+422 FAITWFVKKSIDPAI
-432 VMHAVAVLV
+432 MHAVAVLV

-464 SLGILIKSGEYLERA
+464 NLGILIKSGEYLERA
-479 CNIDACVF
+479 CNIDSVVF

-492 LTKGEPLVQSVNN
+492 LTEGKPVVKSVEN
-505 YSNMTE
+505 YSGMSE
-511 EDFLKVFSSLESAS
+511 EEMLKIFSSLENAS
-525 EHPLGEAVVK
+525 QHPLGEAVVN
-535 YAKEKGISGLEVEE
+535 YCKEKGIEMEEVSK
-549 FNSLTGMGVEG
+549 FDSLTGKGVSG
-560 KIKDIKYYIG
+560 SIDGVLYFIG
-570 SKKLMEE
+570 NRKLMDE
-577 KKVSFDS
+577 KNISYSAED
-584 KVIEAFQEKGETPL
+584 IEKLQEKGETPL
-598 MLFDQ
+598 MLFD
-603 EKLLGII
+603 EKSLLGII

-615 IKESSK
+615 VKESSK
-621 TAIEKLHKMG
+621 EAIDKLHEMG
-631 IEIYMI
+631 IETYMI
-637 TGDSL
+637 TGDSNRAASAI
-642 KTAKAIGS
+642 AKS
-650 ELAIEKVFAEVLP
+650 LHIERVYAEVLP
-663 EDKSDKI
+663 QDKSDKI
-670 KEIKGQDKVVAM
+670 KEIKTEGKVVAM

-719 GDINSVAKA
+719 GDINSVVKA

>member
-1 MIGGNSLKKLNIEV
+1 MKKLNIEV

>member
-1 MIGGNSLKKLNIEV
+1 MKKLNIRVE
-15 QGMTCEACSARIEKV
+15 GMTCEACSARIEKV
-30 LSKMPQVSEVN
+30 LLKMDEVESVN

-49 TVTLNNEE
+49 TVDLNSEENINE
-57 DLKAIPE
+57 IPL
-64 KIEKVGYEVPTE
+64 KIEKAGYEVPMQ
-76 TVKLDIQGMS
+76 TVKLDITGMS
-86 CEACSARIEKMLNRL
+86 CEACAARITKLLNKL
-101 PIEEAVVN
+101 PIEEAVIN
-109 SISNSGTVRFKN
+109 SITNSGVVRFKN
-121 GIVTEEE
+121 GLVTEEE
-128 IVNQIEKAGYSGKVI
+128 IIKQVEKAGYGATVVK
-143 RDEDNVINRDEE
+143 DEDNVINRDDK

-167 IIFTIPLFSAMFF
+167 LIFTIPLFSAMFF
-180 HMAGIHTPLSNGW
+180 HMAGMHIFLLNGW
-193 VQLLLAIPVQFYIG
+193 VQLALAIPVQFYIG

-248 PDLYYESSAVII
+248 SELYYESSAVII

-265 GKFFEKRAKTR
+265 GKYFEKRAKTR

-294 ERDGEK
+294 ERNGEVV
-300 LEIPVEEVVIGDIID
+300 EIPIEEVVVGDIID
-315 VKPGEKIPVDGN
+315 VRPGEKVAVDGK
-327 ILSGNTNIDES
+327 IIFGETSIDEA
-338 MITGESI
+338 MVTGESI
-345 PVEKVPG
+345 PREKTVG
-352 DSVIGG
+352 DEVIGG

-369 ASKVGK
+369 ATKVGK
-375 DTMLSQIVKLVEE
+375 DTMLSQIVKLVEQ
-388 AQGHKAPVQRLA
+388 AQEHKAPVQRLA
-400 DKISGVFVPSVIII
+400 DKIAGVFVPSVIVI
-414 ALVTFVLT
+414 AIFTFAIT
-422 WIFKKSMDAA
+422 WFVKKSIDPAI
-432 VMHAVAVLV
+432 MHAVAVLV

-464 SLGILIKSGEYLERA
+464 NLGILIKSGEYLERA
-479 CNIDACVF
+479 CNIDSVVF

-492 LTKGEPLVQSVNN
+492 LTEGKPVVKSVEN
-505 YSNMTE
+505 YSGMSE
-511 EDFLKVFSSLESAS
+511 EEMLKIFSSLENAS
-525 EHPLGEAVVK
+525 QHPLGEAVVN
-535 YAKEKGISGLEVEE
+535 YCKEKGIEMEEVSK
-549 FNSLTGMGVEG
+549 FDSLTGKGVSG
-560 KIKDIKYYIG
+560 SIDGVLYFIG
-570 SKKLMEE
+570 NRKLMDE
-577 KKVSFDS
+577 KNISYSAED
-584 KVIEAFQEKGETPL
+584 IEKLQEKGETPL
-598 MLFDQ
+598 MLFD
-603 EKLLGII
+603 EKSLLGII

-615 IKESSK
+615 VKESSK
-621 TAIEKLHKMG
+621 EAIDKLHEMG
-631 IEIYMI
+631 IETYMI
-637 TGDSL
+637 TGDSNRAANAI
-642 KTAKAIGS
+642 AKS
-650 ELAIEKVFAEVLP
+650 LDIERVYAEVLP
-663 EDKSDKI
+663 QDKSDKI
-670 KEIKGQDKVVAM
+670 KEIKTEGKVVAM

-719 GDINSVAKA
+719 GDINSVVKA

>member
-1 MIGGNSLKKLNIEV
+1 MKKLNIRVE
-15 QGMTCEACSARIEKV
+15 GMTCEACSSRIEKV
-30 LSKMPQVSEVN
+30 LSKMEEVESVN

-49 TVTLNNEE
+49 TVELNSEEKINE
-57 DLKAIPE
+57 IPL
-64 KIEKVGYEVPTE
+64 KIEKAGYKVPVQ
-76 TVKLDIQGMS
+76 TVKLNIEGMS
-86 CEACSARIEKMLNRL
+86 CEACSARITKLLNKL
-101 PIEEAVVN
+101 PIEEAVIN
-109 SISNSGTVRFKN
+109 SITNSGVVRFKN
-121 GIVTEEE
+121 GLVTEEE
-128 IVNQIEKAGYSGKVI
+128 IINQVEKAGYGATVVK
-143 RDEDNVINRDEE
+143 DEDNVINRDDK

-167 IIFTIPLFSAMFF
+167 LIFTIPLFSVMFF
-180 HMAGIHTPLSNGW
+180 HMAGVHTILSNGW
-193 VQLLLAIPVQFYIG
+193 VQLALAIPVQFYIG

-248 PDLYYESSAVII
+248 SELYYESSAVII

-265 GKFFEKRAKTR
+265 GKYFEKRAKTR

-294 ERDGEK
+294 ERNGEVI
-300 LEIPVEEVVIGDIID
+300 EIPIEEVVVGDIID
-315 VKPGEKIPVDGN
+315 VRPGEKVAVDGK
-327 ILSGNTNIDES
+327 IIFGETSIDEA
-338 MITGESI
+338 MVTGESI
-345 PVEKVPG
+345 PSEKTVG
-352 DSVIGG
+352 DEVIGG

-369 ASKVGK
+369 ATKVGK
-375 DTMLSQIVKLVEE
+375 DTMLSQIVKLVEQ
-388 AQGHKAPVQRLA
+388 AQQHKAPVQRLA
-400 DKISGVFVPSVIII
+400 DKIAGIFVPSVIVIAII
-414 ALVTFVLT
+414 TFALT
-422 WIFKKSMDAA
+422 WFVKKSIDPAI
-432 VMHAVAVLV
+432 MHAVAVLV

-464 SLGILIKSGEYLERA
+464 NLGILIKSGEYLERA
-479 CNIDACVF
+479 CKIDSVVF

-492 LTKGEPLVQSVNN
+492 LTEGKPVVKSVEN
-505 YSNMTE
+505 YSHMN
-511 EDFLKVFSSLESAS
+511 EDEMLKIFSSLENAS
-525 EHPLGEAVVK
+525 QHPLGEAVVN
-535 YAKEKGISGLEVEE
+535 YCKEKGIETVEVSN
-549 FNSLTGMGVEG
+549 FNSLTGMGVSGTINEV
-560 KIKDIKYYIG
+560 KYFIG
-570 SKKLMEE
+570 NKKLMDE
-577 KKVSFDS
+577 KNISYSLED
-584 KVIEAFQEKGETPL
+584 IEMLQEKGETPL
-598 MLFDQ
+598 MLFD
-603 EKLLGII
+603 EKKLLGII

-615 IKESSK
+615 VKGSSK
-621 TAIEKLHKMG
+621 GAIEKLHEMG

-637 TGDSL
+637 TGDS
-642 KTAKAIGS
+642 KRAANAIGES
-650 ELAIEKVFAEVLP
+650 LGIEGVFAEVLP
-663 EDKSDKI
+663 QDKSDKI
-670 KEIKGQDKVVAM
+670 KEIKSDGKVVAM

-719 GDINSVAKA
+719 GDIYSVVKA

>member
-1 MIGGNSLKKLNIEV
+1 MKKLNIEV

-30 LSKMPQVSEVN
+30 LSKLPQVSQVN

-49 TVTLNNEE
+49 TVTLEDEE
-57 DLKAIPE
+57 NLKQIPE
-64 KIEKVGYEVPTE
+64 KIEKAGYEVPLE

-86 CEACSARIEKMLNRL
+86 CEACSNRIEKMLGRL

-109 SISNSGTVRFKN
+109 SITNSGVVRFKN
-121 GIVTEEE
+121 GLVTEEE
-128 IVNQIEKAGYSGKVI
+128 IVGQVEKAGYSAKVI
-143 RDEDNVINRDEE
+143 RDEENVIDRDEK

-167 IIFTIPLFSAMFF
+167 AIFTIPLFSAMFF

-193 VQLLLAIPVQFYIG
+193 VQLILAIPVQFYIG
-207 RRFYKGAFNSIRGGG
+207 RRFYKGAFNSLRGGG

-294 ERDGEK
+294 ERDGER
-300 LEIPVEEVVIGDIID
+300 LEIPVEEVVIGDIIQ
-315 VKPGEKIPVDGN
+315 VKPGEKIPVDGR
-327 ILSGNTNIDES
+327 IVHGNTNVDES

-345 PVEKVPG
+345 PREKKEG
-352 DSVIGG
+352 DTVIGG

-369 ASKVGK
+369 ATKVGK

-400 DKISGVFVPSVIII
+400 DRISGIFVPSVIVI
-414 ALVTFVLT
+414 ALLTFVLT
-422 WIFKKSMDAA
+422 WILKKSMDQA

-479 CNIDACVF
+479 CDIQACVF

-505 YSNMTE
+505 HS
-511 EDFLKVFSSLESAS
+511 DISDKKFLEIFSSLENAS
-525 EHPLGEAVVK
+525 EHPLGESVVK
-535 YAKEKGISGLEVEE
+535 YAKEKGVSLLDVEG

-560 KIKDIKYYIG
+560 KIGDKKYYIG

-577 KKVSFDS
+577 KKVSYDS
-584 KVIEAFQEKGETPL
+584 NEIEAFQEKGETPL
-598 MLFDQ
+598 MLFD
-603 EKLLGII
+603 EDRLLGII

-615 IKESSK
+615 IKDSTKS
-621 TAIEKLHKMG
+621 AIEKLHQMG

-642 KTAKAIGS
+642 KTALAIGKK
-650 ELAIEKVFAEVLP
+650 LGIEKVLAEVLP
-663 EDKSDKI
+663 QDKSEKI
-670 KEIKGQDKVVAM
+670 KEIKKEDKVVAM

-719 GDINSVAKA
+719 GDINSVPKA
-728 IELSKRTMRT
+728 IQLSKRTMRT

-748 YNVIGIPIAALG
+748 YNIIGIPIAALG

-774 SVSVVTNSLRL
+774 SVSVVANSLRL

>member
-1 MIGGNSLKKLNIEV
+1 MKKLNIRVE
-15 QGMTCEACSARIEKV
+15 GMTCEACSARIEKV
-30 LSKMPQVSEVN
+30 LSKMEEVESVN

-49 TVTLNNEE
+49 TVELNSEENINE
-57 DLKAIPE
+57 IPQ
-64 KIEKVGYEVPTE
+64 KIEKAGYEVPME
-76 TVKLDIQGMS
+76 TVKLDITGMS
-86 CEACSARIEKMLNRL
+86 CEACAARITKLLNKL
-101 PIEEAVVN
+101 PIEEAVIN
-109 SISNSGTVRFKN
+109 SITNSGVIRFKN
-121 GIVTEEE
+121 GLVTEEE
-128 IVNQIEKAGYSGKVI
+128 IIKQVEKAGYGATVVK
-143 RDEDNVINRDEE
+143 DEDNVINRDDN

-167 IIFTIPLFSAMFF
+167 LIFTIPLFSAMFF
-180 HMAGIHTPLSNGW
+180 HMAGVHTILSNGW
-193 VQLLLAIPVQFYIG
+193 VQLALAIPVQFYIG

-248 PDLYYESSAVII
+248 SELYYESSAVII

-265 GKFFEKRAKTR
+265 GKYFEKRAKTR

-294 ERDGEK
+294 ERNGEVI
-300 LEIPVEEVVIGDIID
+300 EIPIEEVVVGDIID
-315 VKPGEKIPVDGN
+315 VRPGEKVAVDGK
-327 ILSGNTNIDES
+327 IIFGETSIDEA
-338 MITGESI
+338 MVTGESI
-345 PVEKVPG
+345 PSEKTVG
-352 DSVIGG
+352 DEVIGG

-369 ASKVGK
+369 ATKVGK
-375 DTMLSQIVKLVEE
+375 DTMLSQIVKLVEQ
-388 AQGHKAPVQRLA
+388 AQEHKAPVQRLA
-400 DKISGVFVPSVIII
+400 DKIAGIFVPSVIVIAII
-414 ALVTFVLT
+414 TFALT
-422 WIFKKSMDAA
+422 WFVKKSIDPAI
-432 VMHAVAVLV
+432 MHAVAVLV

-464 SLGILIKSGEYLERA
+464 NLGILIKSGEYLERA
-479 CNIDACVF
+479 CKIDSVVF

-492 LTKGEPLVQSVNN
+492 LTEGKPVVKSVEN
-505 YSNMTE
+505 YSHMN
-511 EDFLKVFSSLESAS
+511 EDDMLKIFSSLENAS
-525 EHPLGEAVVK
+525 QHPLGEAVVN
-535 YAKEKGISGLEVEE
+535 YCKEKGIETVEVSN
-549 FNSLTGMGVEG
+549 FNSLTGMGVSGTINEA
-560 KIKDIKYYIG
+560 KYFIG
-570 SKKLMEE
+570 NKKLMDE
-577 KKVSFDS
+577 KNISYSLED
-584 KVIEAFQEKGETPL
+584 IEMLQEKGETPL
-598 MLFDQ
+598 MLFDGK
-603 EKLLGII
+603 KLLGII

-615 IKESSK
+615 VKESSK
-621 TAIEKLHKMG
+621 GAIEKLHEMG

-637 TGDSL
+637 TGDS
-642 KTAKAIGS
+642 KRAANAIGKS
-650 ELAIEKVFAEVLP
+650 LGIEGVFAEVLP
-663 EDKSDKI
+663 QDKSDKI
-670 KEIKGQDKVVAM
+670 KEIKSDGKVVAM

-719 GDINSVAKA
+719 GDIYSVVKA

>member
-1 MIGGNSLKKLNIEV
+1 MKKLNIEV

-180 HMAGIHTPLSNGW
+180 HMARIHTPLSNGW